1 MSKTKKKLFYSAIV
15 AAVILLA
22 FVAVMFMTAPNGAS
36 VVSEIADGQTPL
48 KMVDVNMTASEASV
62 LTEIKGP
69 GSVTD
74 SETVNSG
81 TLSGAKAI
89 STATELKS
97 ALKDGG
103 THYLTQ
109 NIQYDVSTEAS
120 SAAASG
126 TFTGTI
132 YGNGYTVTVNVGD
145 GKSFENNNTDGT
157 YGFLVKTLKGGTIR
171 DLNVVISSYAG
182 DSYSKFG
189 IKCDSTWSYTTQPE
203 RNRGTTSA
211 YKANIGGMVG
221 EVTNG
226 GVIHNCT
233 VTFNGNLALVNNG
246 ATPGKANAVIG
257 GSNCV
262 YYFGGVAGS
271 ADNSTIM
278 YTNVIYNGNVINAG
292 QLNEGGSN
300 MMIATG
306 GVAGRVNGSANMR
319 KIVVKGK
326 GIIASEGH
334 IYEETWA
341 GTPSSDFYS
350 GGLVGWVT
358 CNGTLN
364 INGVYLDLTHFS
376 SSSEGS
382 VWGGDAQMSVG
393 NSGAVKTYFYQA
405 AGASG
410 SRGDMQWYDCVGND
424 DSSMIISSEYAHM
437 MRASYGVG
445 AAQTGRSVTISNVY
459 VSPQMDSVIQ
469 KHHPYAVNYVQQG
482 TASGTSKNNAFWE
495 KYRWVYNVISTE
507 NGISGF
513 EFAPYS
519 NSGRISGSTLSA
531 KMDDQRVVYLKYQN
545 NSTSNFVYK
554 ITVGSDVYDVS
565 SQTVDNF
572 GSSGTLWIPVKYTG
586 FYNDSNGAGNESN
599 IVVSAG
605 KVPQEENNFSPR
617 IIYETE
623 TEYASYLY
631 MDFDMSKGYDGTD
644 RYADGYQGSGNNY
657 TYTYNGDMLYV
668 PAFAGYKTSYG
679 TGEKVIFTEDEL
691 NSMGLSS
698 THFSLSSSYTIKN
711 SGNTDYSLYNYLHW
725 SGAGNVGTYTMTYN
739 KDISEAKFIS
749 KDGNNYYCA
758 FMDSYPSKTVS
769 VVPREVS
776 LEWSAADF
784 VYDGTGKDVSTAFT
798 GLPSGTSLGN
808 NDRSNLGVTIS
819 YSADNENLLIQNK
832 PYHAGDYTAT
842 ATLTYGGTTENVY
855 TGNFTL
861 ANSSQ
866 PFTVSK
872 AQMTLNPST
881 VTSKYGDNHTEALA
895 TASVGVEGNWVGDDA
910 SYFDFVVKTVD
921 DTINFATVKGSYPT
935 TVEATLKENA
945 TAELLTD
952 YEFSVNQG
960 TLVINERPING
971 TLKING
977 GVYNGGE
984 YSAALTLGE
993 DVRVSSDSVFT
1004 LGYLLNGEETVTAVN
1019 AGEYVIR
1026 ITPEADKYAIGTIV
1040 IEGKDELYVDGET
1053 KLVVDQRSVDVTLS
1067 FDNGYVYDGA
1077 NKVTGYAVQEQDGDA
1092 GVLSGEDAG
1101 LTMYYNG
1108 ETQAVMPAV
1117 YTATA
1122 AFSNTNYKAGTVI
1135 GGTFTVEKAELA
1147 DIRIDSDT
1155 AVYDGTAKNV
1165 LYTLVGVAGEEN
1177 MESLVGTQT
1186 VTYNKSTSL
1195 PVNADVYSVEI
1206 TVAEGAAYKEK
1217 TVSATFTVEKADITF
1232 IPVTTMT
1239 YTGRNIEPSYSIEA
1253 PGMADASSLKNY
1265 VSEIHTNILNATAY
1279 DVTLEFAGTANYNA
1293 KSEKYTLT
1301 VQRADL
1307 VVEIAEGQTLV
1318 YNGKEQAPAYTVS
1331 ALVDGDAYGEVTA
1344 TVSGDNSTDGK
1355 AVNAGTYTFTVSVA
1369 ESTNYNAVEKS
1380 VTFTI
1385 DRYKLDLIG
1394 AAEQFVTVINENDA
1408 SVTTIAR
1415 YLESVDIALID
1426 DTGVYDNGSLSYVT
1440 KVNGSEATDIVF
1452 ESGKGVFT
1460 MEVSVKDLDT
1470 VNYAFDTV
1478 TITVNVLDAGITVTV
1493 NGAETTLT
1501 SVTFGDALTIEAK
1514 GTYGGNAAEDVQE
1527 TTWYAKGEG
1536 GNYDVALDAQPT
1548 DAGEYMAMFRY
1559 TFGADSNYV
1568 TRALYLTISPKAV
1581 TVTLDGSD
1589 VNITYGDEITEASF
1603 AGAKYTTDAGEM
1615 NLEIEYTTNAAQY
1628 SPIGSYTLGGSVVA
1642 VADGNVGNY
1651 TFTVVPSS
1659 VTVVRRT
1666 VYVKADD
1673 VSAVYGDE
1681 VILSGFR
1688 VYTDEGGATEWS
1700 GYAGAD
1706 QLKVNLSVQ
1715 SGILVVGNYEISV
1728 APISGGNP
1736 NYIVNATADKGVLTV
1751 EKRTISITVNDVN
1764 VTYGT
1769 AELPAVTGS
1778 ITGGSLV
1785 NGDTLGTITAV
1796 WNGEAALGT
1805 LDASEYVLTD
1815 YATLSATLNSA
1826 QEGTNYEITFETSTK
1841 LTVSPKNVTITFLGW
1856 QSADG
1861 MLGTGNNVTY
1871 NAKAWTPSATVD
1883 GIINDDVV
1891 EIAID
1896 DETEIKNAGTYS
1908 RKLSLSGTDAGNY
1921 VAEVYVATL
1930 EVLPYK
1936 TEISVGETEY
1946 VYTYGDAK
1954 TAISPSIRVLDG
1966 DVDDGSFVQKNYVG
1980 DNTGVTGTQV
1990 GWDEV
1995 WNAGSYTVA
2004 ISYAGGNYTADTVYI
2019 TVTVDKKMLDKVD
2032 AINGGDLGSSV
2043 YNASNVNITADMV
2056 ADLTSF
2062 AGLDDYITVVYKSGD
2077 SAVNVVRNAG
2087 VYTVDLVLMQND
2099 NYAINGGGE
2108 SLLNAPATYTVN
2120 KAQAVN
2126 LNFSLTYANK
2136 VYNGEDMSDY
2146 IRSVIAVSGINGEP
2160 VTGASLELSGS
2171 DGTILVPVNSDVYA
2185 VYVKASEMTNY
2196 ENMDAPVYVGEFTID
2211 KVYVAIDAIELPD
2224 ATYTY
2229 DSLEKALAGIGLQ
2242 QSAVL
2247 KKEIYEYSG
2256 SDGYLSATG
2265 AVSAGIYNVKM
2276 TVLFDKL
2283 NSRFGSDVS
2292 LETVVDEEAGE
2303 CYKLELNA
2311 TLTIDKAVPIV
2322 TVDKN
2327 TLATYFDGYDHAIE
2341 FGIAGVGNDSTMSAS
2356 YDASLGAGQE
2366 IVIDGLGTFTVRY
2379 YTDAGYSNLL
2389 TGEDGSAALPI
2400 TVLLSDGRTVPYYMQ
2415 ISFTSA
2421 NSNYG
2426 DAEYKNNGYDMA
2438 LYIMQSVVTLSFD
2451 SLSAPY
2457 GMLKNR
2463 SAANDYVN
2471 ANMKYSYTVNDEGSA
2486 SVNYDPEAMLV
2497 ITYNLNSFDVN
2508 TGTYDIS
2515 VEARAAKTEYA
2526 DSVTAV
2532 VRNAGSIKLNITA
2545 ADVSDEMKA
2554 AFTDVSDFY
2563 GNKTYTASDFG
2574 WQVKGIM
2581 DEDVAY
2587 TVSYNGATDFSI
2599 ANAGEY
2605 DLTVSVPE
2613 GNYKAWS
2620 GTVRLSI
2627 AKVGLDVVWTMNGQA
2642 PVEGAFTKT
2651 YDGAPADI
2659 SIEVLGADGVT
2670 ARAVYVNSE
2679 GAEIDDQYVVGTHTA
2694 KAVLSDDNYFVN
2706 EDCLTVTVVIEAIV
2720 LDEDT
2725 IRGWISD
2732 DSDVYGSVQGIDLTG
2747 LPEGFGATDVV
2758 YEKDGAT
2765 YDPVTIKSA
2774 TVGEYKATVT
2784 VSNGSSSG
2792 SASFVYTID
2801 KREVTFTVNVS
2812 VTAGK
2817 RPSASNATLV
2827 ADKSLASGDTA
2838 VVDSLTLSS
2847 DYKDDLALGVYDLKD
2862 YVSGVTVR
2870 FNKNADCYSY
2880 KVVLGDLTVSPD
2892 KAPVI
2897 TEMTANY
2904 NTITVRFEKA
2914 GLYAYKVGSRGTWVS
2929 MSSESDT
2936 LIVVG
2941 LDSEK
2946 AYTIY
2951 VAYAGF
2957 TDVNTSSGVKTT
2969 ADPGALSQM
2978 ITDILEDGL
2987 TLEEK
2992 EAYEDILAYYEKI
3005 AEEDRPEIQSQYDAL
3020 VAQFNA
3026 LGDTTD
3032 GGGNGV
3038 DALVIAVCAVCLVL
3052 IVASISGVIVA
3063 AVLRKRRD
3071 RQALE
3076 GDDFI

>member
-15 AAVILLA
+15 AVAVLLA
-22 FVAVMFMTAPNGAS
+22 FVAVVFMTSMTDQQNAS
-36 VVSEIADGQTPL
+36 VVAGTGENAD
-48 KMVDVNMTASEASV
+48 VV
-62 LTEIKGP
+62 
-69 GSVTD
+69 
-74 SETVNSG
+74 
-81 TLSGAKAI
+81 
-89 STATELKS
+89 STATVSPSNDSDYNAIGLKTEMTYPGSFSGMTQQGQSISSASQLDS
-97 ALKDGG
+97 ALKTSG
-103 THYLTQ
+103 TYYLTQ
-109 NIQYDVSTEAS
+109 NITYTAS
-120 SAAASG
+120 LGNTSAASSG
-126 TFTGTI
+126 TFSGVL
-132 YGNGYTVTVNVGD
+132 YGNGYTVTVNV
-145 GKSFENNNTDGT
+145 TDGSKYSWST
-157 YGFLVKTLKGGTIR
+157 DGSYGFLVKNLKGTIR
-171 DLNVVISSYAG
+171 DLNVVIAANQSNWT
-182 DSYSKFG
+182 KFG
-189 IKCDSTWSYTTQPE
+189 FNTSGS
-203 RNRGTTSA
+203 GTVSQVDGESA
-211 YKANIGGMVG
+211 YMQNIGGIAGNMTGGLIHNCSVKYTG
-221 EVTNG
+221 YLWLVTNG
-226 GVIHNCT
+226 AGPGA
-233 VTFNGNLALVNNG
+233 GNAWSGDNM
-246 ATPGKANAVIG
+246 ANI
-257 GSNCV
+257 
-262 YYFGGVAGS
+262 FGGVAGRAS
-271 ADNSTIM
+271 GGMIS
-278 YTNVIYNGNVINAG
+278 YTTVDFTGRVVNAG
-292 QLNEGGSN
+292 QQRGDGTNHL
-300 MMIATG
+300 MISTG
-306 GVAGRVNGSANMR
+306 GVVGQVGNGTVYMR
-319 KIVVKGK
+319 KITVQG
-326 GIIASEGH
+326 GGWIASEAH
-334 IYEETWA
+334 TYSR
-341 GTPSSDFYS
+341 GTFNYPYSDVLT
-350 GGLVGWVT
+350 GGIAGWVSSAA
-358 CNGTLN
+358 NANLQV
-364 INGVYLDLTHFS
+364 NGVYLNLTYFS
-376 SSSEGS
+376 QGADTGAYNGVTASN
-382 VWGGDAQMSVG
+382 G
-393 NSGAVKTYFYQA
+393 NGGAVKSYYASTGGINKNAFKSAADSIANDQA
-405 AGASG
+405 
-410 SRGDMQWYDCVGND
+410 GN
-424 DSSMIISSEYAHM
+424 ISSDAYASE
-437 MRASYGVG
+437 MRTSYGIG
-445 AAQTGRSVTISNVY
+445 AVHQSKTNSVSLNNVY
-459 VSPQMDSVIQ
+459 VSSATADIIQ
-469 KHHPYAVNYVQQG
+469 KHHPYAAHQIYYGRDTSNTYWNRWNWVYTVVDTSTLGNEFAFAPTTSVGNTVNHNTADILNLTNSQRGVYFKVSNQSESRFVYNIKQG
-482 TASGTSKNNAFWE
+482 TDSVNDLYQIYSKT
-495 KYRWVYNVISTE
+495 YN
-507 NGISGF
+507 
-513 EFAPYS
+513 
-519 NSGRISGSTLSA
+519 
-531 KMDDQRVVYLKYQN
+531 
-545 NSTSNFVYK
+545 
-554 ITVGSDVYDVS
+554 
-565 SQTVDNF
+565 NF
-572 GSSGTLWIPVKYTG
+572 GNGGTLWVPAMFAGYTG
-586 FYNDSNGAGNESN
+586 TVKSEVRGYNTLTDTNSSTVTTYKNT
-599 IVVSAG
+599 VSAEFG
-605 KVPQEENNFSPR
+605 
-617 IIYETE
+617 
-623 TEYASYLY
+623 SYLY

-657 TYTYNGDMLYV
+657 TYTYNGNMLYV

-679 TGEKVIFTEDEL
+679 TGEKVSFTEDEL
-691 NSMGLSS
+691 NSLLGGSNAFLL
-698 THFSLSSSYTIKN
+698 TSSYTISN
-711 SGNTDYSLYNYLHW
+711 PSESSYEIVSPYWFRWNGS
-725 SGAGNVGTYTMTYN
+725 GNVGSYS
-739 KDISEAKFIS
+739 ISVNLQNSSDSVFIT
-749 KDGNNYYCA
+749 KDGNNYYCSLKE
-758 FMDSYPSKTVS
+758 SYPSKSVTVE
-769 VVPREVS
+769 PCQIDIN
-776 LEWSAADF
+776 WGAADF
-784 VYDGTGKDVSTAFT
+784 VYDGTGKDLTATFR
-798 GLPSGTSLGN
+798 GLPAGNELGN
-808 NDRSNLGVTIS
+808 NDSSMLGVAVA
-819 YSADNENLLIQNK
+819 YSASNENLLVQNK
-832 PYHAGDYTAT
+832 PYHAGEYTAT
-842 ATLTYGGTTENVY
+842 ATLTYNGTTENQF

-861 ANSSQ
+861 ASSVY
-866 PFTVSK
+866 PFEVGK
-872 AQMTLNPST
+872 AQMSVQPENVVSLYGNDHAALLAGAKVT
-881 VTSKYGDNHTEALA
+881 VSGNWIGDDQSSFVFTVKTVNDTINWATTKGEYDTTVGVALA
-895 TASVGVEGNWVGDDA
+895 EGAVAELIND
-910 SYFDFVVKTVD
+910 YDFVVT
-921 DTINFATVKGSYPT
+921 
-935 TVEATLKENA
+935 
-945 TAELLTD
+945 
-952 YEFSVNQG
+952 QG
-960 TLVINERPING
+960 TLTVNERPING

-984 YSAALTLGE
+984 YSAALTLDE
-993 DVRVSSDSVFT
+993 DVRVGSDSVFT
-1004 LGYLLNGEETVTAVN
+1004 LDYLLNGEATEEAVN
-1019 AGEYVIR
+1019 AGGYVIR

-1092 GVLSGEDAG
+1092 GVMTGEDAG
-1101 LTMYYNG
+1101 LVMSYNG
-1108 ETQAVMPAV
+1108 ETEAILPAS

-1122 AFSNTNYKAGTVI
+1122 TFGNSNYKAGTI
-1135 GGTFTVEKAELA
+1135 NGGSFTVEKADLSA
-1147 DIRIDSDT
+1147 IDIVSDS
-1155 AVYDGTAKNV
+1155 AAYDGGEKSIG
-1165 LYTLVGVAGEEN
+1165 YDIVGVAGEEN
-1177 MESLVGTQT
+1177 ILSLVGQVT
-1186 VTYNKSTSL
+1186 VTYNSSTAL
-1195 PVNADVYSVEI
+1195 PVNAGKYEVEI
-1206 TVAEGAAYKEK
+1206 VVAEGAAYNAKS
-1217 TVSATFTVEKADITF
+1217 VSATFTVNKADITF
-1232 IPVTTMT
+1232 VPVTETT
-1239 YTGRNIEPSYSIEA
+1239 YTGKTIEPEYSISA
-1253 PGMADASSLKNY
+1253 PGMEDASSLKNY
-1265 VSEIHTNILNATAY
+1265 VTASHTEIKTATNYEI
-1279 DVTLEFAGTANYNA
+1279 TLSFAGTNNYN
-1293 KSEKYTLT
+1293 EKTQTYYLN
-1301 VQRADL
+1301 VGRADL
-1307 VVEIAEGQTLV
+1307 SIDLADGQTTV
-1318 YNGKEQAPAYTVS
+1318 YNGLEQQPVYGIN
-1331 ALVDGDAYGEVTA
+1331 ALVEGDSYGEVTL

-1355 AVNAGTYTFTVSVA
+1355 AINAGTYTFTVSVA

-1394 AAEQFVTVINENDA
+1394 ATEQFVTVINENDA

-1415 YLESVDIALID
+1415 YLGSVDIALID

-1440 KVNGSEATDIVF
+1440 KVNGSEAADIVF

-1470 VNYAFDTV
+1470 VNYQFDTV

-1501 SVTFGDALTIEAK
+1501 SVTFGETLTVEAK
-1514 GTYGGNAAEDVQE
+1514 GSYGGGEQEDVQE
-1527 TTWYAKGEG
+1527 TTWYAKGED

-1581 TVTLDGSD
+1581 TVTLDGSG

-1615 NLEIEYTTNAAQY
+1615 SLTLEYTTNAAQY
-1628 SPIGSYTLGGSVVA
+1628 SPIGSYYTLGGTVVA

-1736 NYIVNATADKGVLTV
+1736 NYIVNATVDKGVLTV
-1751 EKRTISITVNDVN
+1751 EKRAISITVSDVN

-1921 VAEVYVATL
+1921 VAEDCVAKL

-1936 TEISVGETEY
+1936 TEITVDQTVYE
-1946 VYTYGDAK
+1946 YTYGDAK
-1954 TAISPSIRVLDG
+1954 TAISPSIIVLDG

-1990 GWDEV
+1990 GWDDV

-2077 SAVNVVRNAG
+2077 SVVNVVRNAG

-2099 NYAINGGGE
+2099 NYAINGDGD

-2120 KAQAVN
+2120 KAQAEE

-2229 DSLEKALAGIGLQ
+2229 DSLEKALAGIGIQ
-2242 QSAVL
+2242 QSAAL
-2247 KKEIYEYSG
+2247 KKVIYEYSG

-2265 AVSAGIYNVKM
+2265 AVGAGIYNVKM

-2303 CYKLELNA
+2303 CCKLELNA
-2311 TLTIDKAVPIV
+2311 TLTIDKAVPTV

-2341 FGIAGVGNDSTMSAS
+2341 FGIAGVGSDSAMSAS
-2356 YDASLGAGQE
+2356 YDASAGAGQE
-2366 IVIDGLGTFTVRY
+2366 IFIDGLGTFTVRY

-2400 TVLLSDGRTVPYYMQ
+2400 TVLLSDGKTVPYYMQ

-2426 DAEYKNNGYDMA
+2426 DAEYKNSGYDMA

-2508 TGTYDIS
+2508 KGTYDIS

-2838 VVDSLTLSS
+2838 VVDSMTFSS

-2897 TEMTANY
+2897 TETTANY

-2992 EAYEDILAYYEKI
+2992 EAYENILAYYEKI

>member
-15 AAVILLA
+15 AVAVLLA
-22 FVAVMFMTAPNGAS
+22 FVAVVFMTSMTDRQNAS
-36 VVSEIADGQTPL
+36 VVAGTGENAD
-48 KMVDVNMTASEASV
+48 VV
-62 LTEIKGP
+62 
-69 GSVTD
+69 
-74 SETVNSG
+74 
-81 TLSGAKAI
+81 
-89 STATELKS
+89 STATVSPSNDSDYNAIGLKTEMTYPGSFSGMTQQGQSISSASQLDS
-97 ALKDGG
+97 ALKTSG
-103 THYLTQ
+103 TYYLTQ
-109 NIQYDVSTEAS
+109 NITYTAS
-120 SAAASG
+120 LGNTSAASSG
-126 TFTGTI
+126 TFSGVL
-132 YGNGYTVTVNVGD
+132 YGNGYTVTVNV
-145 GKSFENNNTDGT
+145 TDGSKYSWST
-157 YGFLVKTLKGGTIR
+157 DGSYGFLVKNLKGTIR
-171 DLNVVISSYAG
+171 DLNVVIAANQSNWT
-182 DSYSKFG
+182 KFG
-189 IKCDSTWSYTTQPE
+189 FNTSGS
-203 RNRGTTSA
+203 GTVSQVDGESA
-211 YKANIGGMVG
+211 YMQNIGGIAGNMTGGLIHNCSVKYTG
-221 EVTNG
+221 YLWLVTNG
-226 GVIHNCT
+226 AGPGA
-233 VTFNGNLALVNNG
+233 GNAWSGDNM
-246 ATPGKANAVIG
+246 ANI
-257 GSNCV
+257 
-262 YYFGGVAGS
+262 FGGVAGRAS
-271 ADNSTIM
+271 GGIIS
-278 YTNVIYNGNVINAG
+278 YTTVDFTGRVVNAG
-292 QLNEGGSN
+292 QQRGDGTNHL
-300 MMIATG
+300 MISTG
-306 GVAGRVNGSANMR
+306 GVVGQVGNGTVYMR
-319 KIVVKGK
+319 KITVQG
-326 GIIASEGH
+326 GGWIASEAH
-334 IYEETWA
+334 TYSR
-341 GTPSSDFYS
+341 GTFNYPYSDVLT
-350 GGLVGWVT
+350 GGIAGWVSSAA
-358 CNGTLN
+358 NANLQV
-364 INGVYLDLTHFS
+364 NGVYLNLTYFS
-376 SSSEGS
+376 QGADTGAYNGVTASN
-382 VWGGDAQMSVG
+382 G
-393 NSGAVKTYFYQA
+393 NGGAVKSYYASTGGINKNAFKSAADSIVNDQA
-405 AGASG
+405 
-410 SRGDMQWYDCVGND
+410 GN
-424 DSSMIISSEYAHM
+424 ISSDAYASE
-437 MRASYGVG
+437 MRTSYGIG
-445 AAQTGRSVTISNVY
+445 AVHQSKTNSVSLNNVY
-459 VSPQMDSVIQ
+459 VSSATADIIQ
-469 KHHPYAVNYVQQG
+469 KHHPYAAHQIYYGRDTSNTYWNRWNWVYTVVDTSTLGNEFAFAPTTSVGNTVNHNTADILNLTNSQRGVYFKVSNQSESRFVYNIKQG
-482 TASGTSKNNAFWE
+482 TDSVNDLYQIYSKT
-495 KYRWVYNVISTE
+495 YN
-507 NGISGF
+507 
-513 EFAPYS
+513 
-519 NSGRISGSTLSA
+519 
-531 KMDDQRVVYLKYQN
+531 
-545 NSTSNFVYK
+545 
-554 ITVGSDVYDVS
+554 
-565 SQTVDNF
+565 NF
-572 GSSGTLWIPVKYTG
+572 GNGGTLWVPAMFAGYTG
-586 FYNDSNGAGNESN
+586 TVKSEVRGYNTLTDTNSSTVTTYKNT
-599 IVVSAG
+599 VSAEFG
-605 KVPQEENNFSPR
+605 
-617 IIYETE
+617 
-623 TEYASYLY
+623 SYLY

-657 TYTYNGDMLYV
+657 TYTYNGNMLYV
-668 PAFAGYKTSYG
+668 PSFAGYTSANG
-679 TGEKVIFTEDEL
+679 TGTKVNLTEQEL
-691 NSMGLSS
+691 NSLLGGSNAFLL
-698 THFSLSSSYTIKN
+698 TSSYTISN
-711 SGNTDYSLYNYLHW
+711 PSESSYEIVSPYWFRWNGS
-725 SGAGNVGTYTMTYN
+725 GNVGSYS
-739 KDISEAKFIS
+739 ISVNLQNSSDSVFIT
-749 KDGNNYYCA
+749 KDGNNYYCSLKE
-758 FMDSYPSKTVS
+758 SYPSKSVTVE
-769 VVPREVS
+769 PCQIDIN
-776 LEWSAADF
+776 WSAADF
-784 VYDGTGKDVSTAFT
+784 VYDGTGKDLTATFR
-798 GLPSGTSLGN
+798 GLPAGNELGN
-808 NDRSNLGVTIS
+808 NDSSMLGVAVA
-819 YSADNENLLIQNK
+819 YSASNENLLVQNK
-832 PYHAGDYTAT
+832 PYHAGEYTAT
-842 ATLTYGGTTENVY
+842 ATLTYNGTTENQF

-861 ANSSQ
+861 ASSVY
-866 PFTVSK
+866 PFEVGK
-872 AQMTLNPST
+872 AQMSVQPENVVSLYGNDHAALLAGAKVT
-881 VTSKYGDNHTEALA
+881 VS
-895 TASVGVEGNWVGDDA
+895 GNWVGDDQSSFVFTVKTVNDTINWA
-910 SYFDFVVKTVD
+910 TTKGEYDTTVGVALAEGAVAELINDYDFVVT
-921 DTINFATVKGSYPT
+921 
-935 TVEATLKENA
+935 
-945 TAELLTD
+945 
-952 YEFSVNQG
+952 QG
-960 TLVINERPING
+960 TLTINERPING

-984 YSAALTLGE
+984 YSAALTLDE
-993 DVRVSSDSVFT
+993 DVRVGSDSVFT
-1004 LGYLLNGEETVTAVN
+1004 LDYLLNGEETFTAVN

-1092 GVLSGEDAG
+1092 GVMTGEDAG
-1101 LTMYYNG
+1101 LVMSYNG
-1108 ETQAVMPAV
+1108 ETEAILPAS

-1122 AFSNTNYKAGTVI
+1122 TFGNSNYKAGTI
-1135 GGTFTVEKAELA
+1135 NGGSFTVEKADLSA
-1147 DIRIDSDT
+1147 IDIVSDS
-1155 AVYDGTAKNV
+1155 AVYDGGEKSIG
-1165 LYTLVGVAGEEN
+1165 YDIVGVAGEEN
-1177 MESLVGTQT
+1177 ILSLVGQVT
-1186 VTYNKSTSL
+1186 VTYNSSTAL

-1206 TVAEGAAYKEK
+1206 TVAEGAAYNAKS
-1217 TVSATFTVEKADITF
+1217 VSATFTVNKADITF
-1232 IPVTTMT
+1232 VPVTETT
-1239 YTGRNIEPSYSIEA
+1239 YTGKTIEPKYSISA
-1253 PGMADASSLKNY
+1253 PGMEDASSLKNY
-1265 VSEIHTNILNATAY
+1265 VTASHTEIKTATNYEI
-1279 DVTLEFAGTANYNA
+1279 TLSFAGTNNYN
-1293 KSEKYTLT
+1293 EKTQTYYLN
-1301 VQRADL
+1301 VGRADL
-1307 VVEIAEGQTLV
+1307 SIDLDDGQTTV
-1318 YNGKEQAPAYTVS
+1318 YNGLEQQPVYGIN
-1331 ALVDGDAYGEVTA
+1331 ALVEGDSYGEVTL

-1355 AVNAGTYTFTVSVA
+1355 AINAGTYTFTVSVA

-1394 AAEQFVTVINENDA
+1394 ATEQFVTVINENDA
-1408 SVTTIAR
+1408 PVTTIAR
-1415 YLESVDIALID
+1415 YLGSVDIALID
-1426 DTGVYDNGSLSYVT
+1426 DTGEYGYDSLSYVT

-1460 MEVSVKDLDT
+1460 MVVSVKDLDT
-1470 VNYAFDTV
+1470 VNYEFDTV

-1501 SVTFGDALTIEAK
+1501 SVTFGETLTVEAK
-1514 GTYGGNAAEDVQE
+1514 GSYGGGEQENVQE
-1527 TTWYAKGEG
+1527 TTWYAKGED
-1536 GNYDVALDAQPT
+1536 GNYDVALGAQPT

-1581 TVTLDGSD
+1581 TVTLDGSG

-1615 NLEIEYTTNAAQY
+1615 RLTLEYTTNAAQY
-1628 SPIGSYTLGGSVVA
+1628 SPIGSYTLSGSVVA
-1642 VADGNVGNY
+1642 VADGSVGNY

-1673 VSAVYGDE
+1673 VSAVYGNE

-1751 EKRTISITVNDVN
+1751 EKRAISITVSDVN

-1769 AELPAVTGS
+1769 AELPKVTGS

-1785 NGDTLGTITAV
+1785 NGDTLGTISAE
-1796 WNGEAALGT
+1796 WNGEATLGT

-1841 LTVSPKNVTITFLGW
+1841 LTVSPKNVTITFVGW

-1861 MLGTGNNVTY
+1861 MVSVDNAATY
-1871 NAKAWTPSATVD
+1871 NAGAWSPSATVD
-1883 GIINDDVV
+1883 GIVNDDVV

-1896 DETEIKNAGTYS
+1896 DGTEIKNAGTYT
-1908 RKLSLSGTDAGNY
+1908 RKLSLSGADAGNY

-2062 AGLDDYITVVYKSGD
+2062 AGLDDYIAVVYKSGD
-2077 SAVNVVRNAG
+2077 SVVNVVRNAG
-2087 VYTVDLVLMQND
+2087 DYTVDLVLMQND
-2099 NYAINGGGE
+2099 NYAIKGDGD
-2108 SLLNAPATYTVN
+2108 SLLNAPATYTVK
-2120 KAQAVN
+2120 KAQAEN

-2160 VTGASLELSGS
+2160 VTGTSLELSGS
-2171 DGTILVPVNSDVYA
+2171 DGTILDPVNSDVYA

-2229 DSLEKALAGIGLQ
+2229 DSLEKTLAGIGIQ

-2303 CYKLELNA
+2303 CCKLELNA
-2311 TLTIDKAVPIV
+2311 TLTIDKAVPTV

-2341 FGIAGVGNDSTMSAS
+2341 FGIAGVGSDSAISAS
-2356 YDASLGAGQE
+2356 YDASAGAGQE

-2400 TVLLSDGRTVPYYMQ
+2400 TVLLSDGKTVPYYMQ

-2426 DAEYKNNGYDMA
+2426 DAEYKNSGYDMA

-2545 ADVSDEMKA
+2545 ADVTDEMKA

-2765 YDPVTIKSA
+2765 YDSVTIKSA
-2774 TVGEYKATVT
+2774 MVGEYKATVT

-2957 TDVNTSSGVKTT
+2957 TDVNTSSSVKTT

>member
-15 AAVILLA
+15 AAVVLLA
-22 FVAVMFMTAPNGAS
+22 FFAAGFMSAYDGTPVVAGTGEGHS
-36 VVSEIADGQTPL
+36 G
-48 KMVDVNMTASEASV
+48 V
-62 LTEIKGP
+62 LTKEVTTSDTDYSALNVLSDIKAP
-69 GSVTD
+69 GSI
-74 SETVNSG
+74 NSG
-81 TLSGAKAI
+81 DIITNNVVPGATPITDASG
-89 STATELKS
+89 LDS
-97 ALKDGG
+97 ALKTNGNY
-103 THYLTQ
+103 YLVQDISFSAFTG
-109 NIQYDVSTEAS
+109 DT
-120 SAAASG
+120 SAATNG
-126 TFTGTI
+126 TFGGVL
-132 YGNGYTVTVNVGD
+132 YGNGHTITINVPASA
-145 GKSFENNNTDGT
+145 KYSFQNGDGT
-157 YGFLVKTLKGGTIR
+157 YGFLVKYLTGTIR
-171 DLNVVISSYAG
+171 DVNVVINAASGGSLFGFNTGNAG
-182 DSYSKFG
+182 RS
-189 IKCDSTWSYTTQPE
+189 TQPDGE
-203 RNRGTTSA
+203 SA
-211 YKANIGGMVG
+211 YMARIGGIA
-221 EVTNG
+221 G
-226 GVIHNCT
+226 GMSTGLIHNCT
-233 VTFNGNLALVNNG
+233 VTYTGTLRLQN
-246 ATPGKANAVIG
+246 NAVAVGDEKNAWG
-257 GSNCV
+257 GDNMANI
-262 YYFGGVAGS
+262 FGGVTAF
-271 ADNSTIM
+271 
-278 YTNVIYNGNVINAG
+278 
-292 QLNEGGSN
+292 
-300 MMIATG
+300 ATG
-306 GVAGRVNGSANMR
+306 GVISYTNVTYNGSLINVGQQNSSGSNRLMINTGGFVGQIGNGTVYLR
-319 KIVVKGK
+319 KVSLLGS
-326 GIIASEGH
+326 GTLESEAH
-334 IYEETWA
+334 TYSSKNWA
-341 GTPSSDFYS
+341 GVVQKNGYATVLT
-350 GGLVGWVT
+350 GGLVGWVSSAQ
-358 CNGTLN
+358 NAGFEA
-364 INGVYLDLTHFS
+364 NGVFINLTKS
-376 SSSEGS
+376 G
-382 VWGGDAQMSVG
+382 
-393 NSGAVKTYFYQA
+393 GAVKSNYLSTGGVANWACSTATDSIDHDYGDKNTSSYTNA
-405 AGASG
+405 SEMRDSYGIGAMYKG
-410 SRGDMQWYDCVGND
+410 KTVVLNNVYMT
-424 DSSMIISSEYAHM
+424 SSM
-437 MRASYGVG
+437 
-445 AAQTGRSVTISNVY
+445 AQTIKN
-459 VSPQMDSVIQ
+459 
-469 KHHPYAVNYVQQG
+469 HHPFAIHEIAGINE
-482 TASGTSKNNAFWE
+482 AKNSWI
-495 KYRWVYNVISTE
+495 RWNWTYTLVD
-507 NGISGF
+507 
-513 EFAPYS
+513 A
-519 NSGRISGSTLSA
+519 STLGNEFIFARNTAMDGAYSYSSSTANDANAVRGVYYRVSNQSA
-531 KMDDQRVVYLKYQN
+531 
-545 NSTSNFVYK
+545 SNFVYQIK
-554 ITVGSDVYDVS
+554 QGSDSAYDLYS
-565 SQTVDNF
+565 IYTKTYNNF
-572 GSSGTLWIPVKYTG
+572 GTNGTVYVPAMYTG
-586 FYNDSNGAGNESN
+586 YVSTNDPDIGKTTNKINTSTFTSSNPTGNDATTYN
-599 IVVSAG
+599 VSA
-605 KVPQEENNFSPR
+605 
-617 IIYETE
+617 IYG
-623 TEYASYLY
+623 SYLY

-644 RYADGYQGSGNNY
+644 RYADGYQGSGDSY
-657 TYTYNGDMLYV
+657 TYTYNGNMLYV

-679 TGEKVIFTEDEL
+679 TGEKVSFTEDEL
-691 NSMGLSS
+691 NSMELSS
-698 THFSLSSSYTIKN
+698 THFSLSSSYTIEN

-784 VYDGTGKDVSTAFT
+784 VYDGTGKDLTATFR
-798 GLPSGTSLGN
+798 GLPAGNELGN
-808 NDRSNLGVTIS
+808 NDSSMLGVAVA
-819 YSADNENLLIQNK
+819 YSASNENLLVQNK
-832 PYHAGDYTAT
+832 PYHAGEYTAT
-842 ATLTYGGTTENVY
+842 ATLTYNGTTENVY

-861 ANSSQ
+861 ASSANT
-866 PFTVSK
+866 FTVGK
-872 AQMTLNPST
+872 AQMNVQPENVVSLYGNDHAALLAGAKVT
-881 VTSKYGDNHTEALA
+881 VSGNWIGDDQSSFVFTVKTVNDTINWATTKGEYDTTVGVALA
-895 TASVGVEGNWVGDDA
+895 EGAVAELIND
-910 SYFDFVVKTVD
+910 YDFVVT
-921 DTINFATVKGSYPT
+921 
-935 TVEATLKENA
+935 
-945 TAELLTD
+945 
-952 YEFSVNQG
+952 QG
-960 TLVINERPING
+960 TLTINERPING

-984 YSAALTLGE
+984 YSAALTLDE
-993 DVRVSSDSVFT
+993 DVRVGSDSVFT
-1004 LGYLLNGEETVTAVN
+1004 LDYLLNGEETVTAVN

-1101 LTMYYNG
+1101 LVMSYNG
-1108 ETQAVMPAV
+1108 ETEAILPAS

-1122 AFSNTNYKAGTVI
+1122 TFGNSNYKAGTI
-1135 GGTFTVEKAELA
+1135 NGGSFTVEKANLSA
-1147 DIRIDSDT
+1147 INIVSDS
-1155 AVYDGTAKNV
+1155 AVYDGGEKSID
-1165 LYTLVGVAGEEN
+1165 YDIVGVAGEEN
-1177 MESLVGTQT
+1177 ILSLVGQVT
-1186 VTYNKSTSL
+1186 VTYNSSTAL
-1195 PVNADVYSVEI
+1195 PVNAGKYEVEI
-1206 TVAEGAAYKEK
+1206 VVAEGAAYNAKS
-1217 TVSATFTVEKADITF
+1217 VSATFTVNKADITF
-1232 IPVTTMT
+1232 VPVTETT
-1239 YTGRNIEPSYSIEA
+1239 YTGKTIEPGYSISA
-1253 PGMADASSLKNY
+1253 PGMEDASSLKNY
-1265 VSEIHTNILNATAY
+1265 VTASHTEIKTATNYEI
-1279 DVTLEFAGTANYNA
+1279 TLSFAGTNNYN
-1293 KSEKYTLT
+1293 EKTQTYYLN
-1301 VQRADL
+1301 VGRADL
-1307 VVEIAEGQTLV
+1307 SIDLADGQATV
-1318 YNGKEQAPAYTVS
+1318 YNGLEQQPVYGIN
-1331 ALVDGDAYGEVTA
+1331 ALVEGDSYGEVTL
-1344 TVSGDNSTDGK
+1344 TVSGDNATDGK
-1355 AVNAGTYTFTVSVA
+1355 AINAGTYTFTVSVA

-1394 AAEQFVTVINENDA
+1394 ATEQFVTVINENDA

-1415 YLESVDIALID
+1415 YLGSVDITLID

-1440 KVNGSEATDIVF
+1440 KVNGSEAADIVF
-1452 ESGKGVFT
+1452 ESGKGIFT

-1470 VNYAFDTV
+1470 VNYQFDTV

-1493 NGAETTLT
+1493 NGSETTLT
-1501 SVTFGDALTIEAK
+1501 SVTFGETLTVEAK
-1514 GTYGGNAAEDVQE
+1514 GSYGGNAEEAVQK
-1527 TTWYAKGEG
+1527 TTWYAKGESG
-1536 GNYDVALDAQPT
+1536 DYDVELGAQPT

-1559 TFGADSNYV
+1559 TFNTDNYV

-1589 VNITYGDEITEASF
+1589 VKITYGDEITEASF
-1603 AGAKYTTDAGEM
+1603 AGAKYTTNAGGM
-1615 NLEIEYTTNAAQY
+1615 SLTLEYTTNAAQY
-1628 SPIGSYTLGGSVVA
+1628 SPIGRYTLGGSVVA

-1651 TFTVVPSS
+1651 TFTVVPST

-1673 VSAVYGDE
+1673 VSAIYGDE

-1751 EKRTISITVNDVN
+1751 EKRAISITVSDVN

-1769 AELPAVTGS
+1769 AELHAVTGS

-1785 NGDTLGTITAV
+1785 NGDTLGTISAV

-1841 LTVSPKNVTITFLGW
+1841 LTVSPKNVTITFVGW

-1861 MLGTGNNVTY
+1861 MVSVDNAATY
-1871 NAKAWTPSATVD
+1871 NAGAWSPSATVD
-1883 GIINDDVV
+1883 GIVNDDVV

-1908 RKLSLSGTDAGNY
+1908 RKLSLSGADAGNY

-2019 TVTVDKKMLDKVD
+2019 TVTVDKKMLDKVG
-2032 AINGGDLGSSV
+2032 AINGGDLGFSV

-2062 AGLDDYITVVYKSGD
+2062 AGLDDYIAVVYKSGD
-2077 SAVNVVRNAG
+2077 SVVNVVRNAG
-2087 VYTVDLVLMQND
+2087 VYTVDLVLKQND
-2099 NYAINGGGE
+2099 NYAINGDGE

-2120 KAQAVN
+2120 KAQAEE

-2229 DSLEKALAGIGLQ
+2229 DSLEKTLAGIGIQ

-2247 KKEIYEYSG
+2247 KKVIYEYSG

-2311 TLTIDKAVPIV
+2311 TLTIDKAVPTV

-2341 FGIAGVGNDSTMSAS
+2341 FGIAGVGNDSAMSAS

-2400 TVLLSDGRTVPYYMQ
+2400 TVLLSDGKTVPYYMQ

-2426 DAEYKNNGYDMA
+2426 DAEYKNSGYDMA

-2847 DYKDDLALGVYDLKD
+2847 DYKDDLAQGVYDLKD

-2897 TEMTANY
+2897 TEITANY

-2992 EAYEDILAYYEKI
+2992 EAYENILAYYEKI

>member
-1 MSKTKKKLFYSAIV
+1 MSKTKKKLFYSAIA

-22 FVAVMFMTAPNGAS
+22 FVAVTFMTSMIDDAPVIAESGEGADA
-36 VVSEIADGQTPL
+36 VSTKTVDPSNDSDYNAIGL
-48 KMVDVNMTASEASV
+48 KTEMTY
-62 LTEIKGP
+62 P
-69 GSVTD
+69 GSF
-74 SETVNSG
+74 SG
-81 TLSGAKAI
+81 MTQQGQSI
-89 STATELKS
+89 SSASQLDS
-97 ALKDGG
+97 ALKTSG
-103 THYLTQ
+103 TYYLTQ
-109 NIQYDVSTEAS
+109 NITYTAS
-120 SAAASG
+120 LGNTSAASSG
-126 TFTGTI
+126 TFSGVL
-132 YGNGYTVTVNVGD
+132 YGNGYTVTVNV
-145 GKSFENNNTDGT
+145 TDGSKYSWST
-157 YGFLVKTLKGGTIR
+157 DGSYGFLVKNLKGTIR
-171 DLNVVISSYAG
+171 DLNVVIAANQSNWT
-182 DSYSKFG
+182 KFG
-189 IKCDSTWSYTTQPE
+189 FNTSGS
-203 RNRGTTSA
+203 GTVSQVDGESA
-211 YKANIGGMVG
+211 YMQNIGGIAGNMTGGLIHNCSVKYTG
-221 EVTNG
+221 YLWLVTNG
-226 GVIHNCT
+226 AGPGA
-233 VTFNGNLALVNNG
+233 GNAWSGDNM
-246 ATPGKANAVIG
+246 ANI
-257 GSNCV
+257 
-262 YYFGGVAGS
+262 FGGVAGRAS
-271 ADNSTIM
+271 GGIIS
-278 YTNVIYNGNVINAG
+278 YTTVDFTGRVVNAG
-292 QLNEGGSN
+292 QQRGDGTNHL
-300 MMIATG
+300 MISTG
-306 GVAGRVNGSANMR
+306 GVVGQVGNGTVYMR
-319 KIVVKGK
+319 KITVQG
-326 GIIASEGH
+326 GGWIASEAH
-334 IYEETWA
+334 TYSR
-341 GTPSSDFYS
+341 GTFNYPYSDVLT
-350 GGLVGWVT
+350 GGIAGWVSSAA
-358 CNGTLN
+358 NANLQV
-364 INGVYLDLTHFS
+364 NGVYLNLTYFS
-376 SSSEGS
+376 QGADTGAYNGVTASN
-382 VWGGDAQMSVG
+382 G
-393 NSGAVKTYFYQA
+393 NGGAVKSYYASTGGINKNAFKSAADSIANDQA
-405 AGASG
+405 
-410 SRGDMQWYDCVGND
+410 GN
-424 DSSMIISSEYAHM
+424 ISSDAYASE
-437 MRASYGVG
+437 MRTSYGIG
-445 AAQTGRSVTISNVY
+445 AVHQSKTNSVSLNNVY
-459 VSPQMDSVIQ
+459 VSSATADIIQ
-469 KHHPYAVNYVQQG
+469 KHHPYAAHQIYYGRDTSNTYWNRWNWVYTVVDTSTLGNEFAFAPTTSVGNTVNHNTADILNLTNSQRGIYFKVSNQSASRFVYNIKQG
-482 TASGTSKNNAFWE
+482 TDSVNDLYQIYSKT
-495 KYRWVYNVISTE
+495 YN
-507 NGISGF
+507 
-513 EFAPYS
+513 
-519 NSGRISGSTLSA
+519 
-531 KMDDQRVVYLKYQN
+531 
-545 NSTSNFVYK
+545 
-554 ITVGSDVYDVS
+554 
-565 SQTVDNF
+565 NF
-572 GSSGTLWIPVKYTG
+572 GNGGTLWVPAMFAGYTG
-586 FYNDSNGAGNESN
+586 TVKSEVRGYNTLTDTNSSTVTTYKNT
-599 IVVSAG
+599 VSAEFG
-605 KVPQEENNFSPR
+605 
-617 IIYETE
+617 
-623 TEYASYLY
+623 SYLY

-657 TYTYNGDMLYV
+657 TYTYNGNMLYV

-679 TGEKVIFTEDEL
+679 TGEKVSFTEDEL
-691 NSMGLSS
+691 NSMELSS
-698 THFSLSSSYTIKN
+698 THFSLSSSYTIEN

-739 KDISEAKFIS
+739 KDVSEAKFIS

-784 VYDGTGKDVSTAFT
+784 VYDGTGKDLTATFR
-798 GLPSGTSLGN
+798 GLPAGNELGN
-808 NDRSNLGVTIS
+808 NDSSMLGVAVA
-819 YSADNENLLIQNK
+819 YSASNENLLVQNK
-832 PYHAGDYTAT
+832 PYHAGEYTAT
-842 ATLTYGGTTENVY
+842 ATLTYNGTTENQL

-861 ANSSQ
+861 ASSVYS
-866 PFTVSK
+866 FEVGK
-872 AQMTLNPST
+872 AQMSVQPENVVSLYGNDHAALLAGAKVT
-881 VTSKYGDNHTEALA
+881 VSGNWIGDDQSSFVFTAKTVNDTINWATTKGEYDTTVGVALA
-895 TASVGVEGNWVGDDA
+895 EGAVAELIND
-910 SYFDFVVKTVD
+910 YDFVVT
-921 DTINFATVKGSYPT
+921 
-935 TVEATLKENA
+935 
-945 TAELLTD
+945 
-952 YEFSVNQG
+952 QG
-960 TLVINERPING
+960 TLTVNERPING

-977 GVYNGGE
+977 GVYNGTN
-984 YSAALTLGE
+984 YNAVLTIDESVKVGT
-993 DVRVSSDSVFT
+993 DSVYT
-1004 LGYLLNGEETVTAVN
+1004 LDYVLNGEATEEAVN

-1026 ITPEADKYAIGTIV
+1026 ITPEADKYAIGTIL

-1092 GVLSGEDAG
+1092 GVMTGEDAG
-1101 LTMYYNG
+1101 LVMSYNG
-1108 ETQAVMPAV
+1108 ETEAILPAS

-1122 AFSNTNYKAGTVI
+1122 TFGNSNYKAGAI
-1135 GGTFTVEKAELA
+1135 NGGSFTVEKADLSA
-1147 DIRIDSDT
+1147 IDIVSDS
-1155 AVYDGTAKNV
+1155 AVYDGGEKSIG
-1165 LYTLVGVAGEEN
+1165 YDIVGVAREEN
-1177 MESLVGTQT
+1177 ILSLVGQVT
-1186 VTYNKSTSL
+1186 VTYNSSTAL
-1195 PVNADVYSVEI
+1195 PVNAGKYEVEI
-1206 TVAEGAAYKEK
+1206 VVAEGAAYNAKS
-1217 TVSATFTVEKADITF
+1217 VSATFTVNKADITF
-1232 IPVTTMT
+1232 VPVTETT
-1239 YTGRNIEPSYSIEA
+1239 YTGKTIEPEYSISA
-1253 PGMADASSLKNY
+1253 PGMEDASSLKNY
-1265 VSEIHTNILNATAY
+1265 VTASHTEIKTATNYEI
-1279 DVTLEFAGTANYNA
+1279 TLSFAGTNNYN
-1293 KSEKYTLT
+1293 EKTQTYYLN
-1301 VQRADL
+1301 VGRADL
-1307 VVEIAEGQTLV
+1307 SIDLADGQATV
-1318 YNGKEQAPAYTVS
+1318 YNGLEQQPVYGIN
-1331 ALVDGDAYGEVTA
+1331 ALVEGDSYGEVTL
-1344 TVSGDNSTDGK
+1344 TVSGDNATDGK
-1355 AVNAGTYTFTVSVA
+1355 AINAGTYTFTVSVA

-1394 AAEQFVTVINENDA
+1394 ATEQFVTVINENDA
-1408 SVTTIAR
+1408 PVTTIAR
-1415 YLESVDIALID
+1415 YLGSVDIALID

-1440 KVNGSEATDIVF
+1440 KVNGSEAADIVF

-1470 VNYAFDTV
+1470 VNYQFDTV

-1501 SVTFGDALTIEAK
+1501 SVTFGETLTVEAK
-1514 GTYGGNAAEDVQE
+1514 GSYGGGEQEDVQE
-1527 TTWYAKGEG
+1527 TTWYAKGEE

-1548 DAGEYMAMFRY
+1548 EAGEYMAMFRY

-1581 TVTLDGSD
+1581 TVTLDRSG
-1589 VNITYGDEITEASF
+1589 VNITYGDEINEASF

-1615 NLEIEYTTNAAQY
+1615 SLTLEYTTNAAQY

-1673 VSAVYGDE
+1673 VSAIYGDE

-1736 NYIVNATADKGVLTV
+1736 NYIVNATVDKGVLTV
-1751 EKRTISITVNDVN
+1751 EKRAISITVSDVN

-1815 YATLSATLNSA
+1815 YANLSATLNSA

-1841 LTVSPKNVTITFLGW
+1841 LTVSPKNVTITFDGW
-1856 QSADG
+1856 RSADG
-1861 MLGTGNNVTY
+1861 TVCEDNAVTY
-1871 NAKAWTPSATVD
+1871 NAGAWSPSATVD
-1883 GIINDDVV
+1883 GIINGDVV

-1921 VAEVYVATL
+1921 VAEDCVAKL

-2062 AGLDDYITVVYKSGD
+2062 AGLDDYIAVVYKSGD
-2077 SAVNVVRNAG
+2077 SVVNVVRNAG
-2087 VYTVDLVLMQND
+2087 DYTVDLVLMQND
-2099 NYAINGGGE
+2099 NYAINGEGE

-2229 DSLEKALAGIGLQ
+2229 DSIEKALAGIGLQ

-2311 TLTIDKAVPIV
+2311 TLTIDKAVPTV

-2341 FGIAGVGNDSTMSAS
+2341 FGIAGVGSDSAMSAS

-2366 IVIDGLGTFTVRY
+2366 IDIDGLGTFTVRY

-2400 TVLLSDGRTVPYYMQ
+2400 TVLLSDGRPVPYYMQ

-2497 ITYNLNSFDVN
+2497 ITYNLNFFDVN

-2897 TEMTANY
+2897 KEMTANY

-2969 ADPGALSQM
+2969 ADPGVLSQM

-2992 EAYEDILAYYEKI
+2992 EAYETILAYYEKI
-3005 AEEDRPEIQSQYDAL
+3005 AEEDRPEIQSEYDAL

>member
-15 AAVILLA
+15 AVAVLLA
-22 FVAVMFMTAPNGAS
+22 FVAVVFMTSMTDQQNAS
-36 VVSEIADGQTPL
+36 VVAGTGENAD
-48 KMVDVNMTASEASV
+48 VV
-62 LTEIKGP
+62 
-69 GSVTD
+69 
-74 SETVNSG
+74 
-81 TLSGAKAI
+81 
-89 STATELKS
+89 STATVSPSNDSDYNAIGLKTEMTYPGSFSGMTQQGQSISSASQLDS
-97 ALKDGG
+97 ALKTSG
-103 THYLTQ
+103 TYYLTR
-109 NIQYDVSTEAS
+109 NITYTAS
-120 SAAASG
+120 LGNTSAASSG
-126 TFTGTI
+126 TFSGVL
-132 YGNGYTVTVNVGD
+132 YGNGYTVTVNV
-145 GKSFENNNTDGT
+145 TDGSKYSWST
-157 YGFLVKTLKGGTIR
+157 DGSYGFLVKNLKGTIR
-171 DLNVVISSYAG
+171 DLNVVIAANQSNWT
-182 DSYSKFG
+182 KFG
-189 IKCDSTWSYTTQPE
+189 FNTSGS
-203 RNRGTTSA
+203 GTVSQVDGESA
-211 YKANIGGMVG
+211 YMQNIGGIAGNMTGGLIHNCSVKYTG
-221 EVTNG
+221 YLWLVTNG
-226 GVIHNCT
+226 AGPGA
-233 VTFNGNLALVNNG
+233 GNAWSGDNM
-246 ATPGKANAVIG
+246 ANI
-257 GSNCV
+257 
-262 YYFGGVAGS
+262 FGGVAGRAS
-271 ADNSTIM
+271 GGIIS
-278 YTNVIYNGNVINAG
+278 YTTVDFTGRVVNAG
-292 QLNEGGSN
+292 QQRGDGTNHL
-300 MMIATG
+300 MISTG
-306 GVAGRVNGSANMR
+306 GVVGQVGNGTVYMK
-319 KIVVKGK
+319 KITVQG
-326 GIIASEGH
+326 GGWIASEAH
-334 IYEETWA
+334 TYSR
-341 GTPSSDFYS
+341 GTFNYPYSDVLT
-350 GGLVGWVT
+350 GGIAGWVSSAA
-358 CNGTLN
+358 NANLQV
-364 INGVYLDLTHFS
+364 NGVYLNLTYFS
-376 SSSEGS
+376 QGADTGAYNGVTASN
-382 VWGGDAQMSVG
+382 G
-393 NSGAVKTYFYQA
+393 NGGAVKSYYASTGGINKNAFKSAADSIANDQA
-405 AGASG
+405 
-410 SRGDMQWYDCVGND
+410 GN
-424 DSSMIISSEYAHM
+424 ISSDMYASE
-437 MRASYGVG
+437 MRTSYGIG
-445 AAQTGRSVTISNVY
+445 AVHQSKTNSVSLNNVY
-459 VSPQMDSVIQ
+459 VSSATADIIQ
-469 KHHPYAVNYVQQG
+469 KHHPYAAHQIYYGRDTSNTYWNRWNWVYTVVDTSTLGNEFAFAPTTSVGNTVNHNTADILNLTNSQRGVYFKVSNQSESRFVYNIKQG
-482 TASGTSKNNAFWE
+482 TDSVNDLYQIYSKT
-495 KYRWVYNVISTE
+495 YN
-507 NGISGF
+507 
-513 EFAPYS
+513 
-519 NSGRISGSTLSA
+519 
-531 KMDDQRVVYLKYQN
+531 
-545 NSTSNFVYK
+545 
-554 ITVGSDVYDVS
+554 
-565 SQTVDNF
+565 NF
-572 GSSGTLWIPVKYTG
+572 GNGGTLWVPAMFAGYTG
-586 FYNDSNGAGNESN
+586 TVKSEVRGYNTLTDTNSSTVTTYKNT
-599 IVVSAG
+599 VSAEFG
-605 KVPQEENNFSPR
+605 
-617 IIYETE
+617 
-623 TEYASYLY
+623 SYLY

-644 RYADGYQGSGNNY
+644 RYADGYQGSGDSY
-657 TYTYNGDMLYV
+657 TYTYNGNMLYV
-668 PAFAGYKTSYG
+668 PSFAGYTSANG
-679 TGEKVIFTEDEL
+679 TGTKVNLTEQEL
-691 NSMGLSS
+691 NSLLGGSNAFLL
-698 THFSLSSSYTIKN
+698 TSSYTISN
-711 SGNTDYSLYNYLHW
+711 PSESSYEIVSPYWFRWNGS
-725 SGAGNVGTYTMTYN
+725 GNVGSYS
-739 KDISEAKFIS
+739 ISVNLQNSSDSVFIT
-749 KDGNNYYCA
+749 KDGNNYYCSLKE
-758 FMDSYPSKTVS
+758 SYPSKSVTVE
-769 VVPREVS
+769 PCQIDIN
-776 LEWSAADF
+776 WSAADF
-784 VYDGTGKDVSTAFT
+784 VYDGTGKDLTATFR
-798 GLPSGTSLGN
+798 GLPAGNELGN
-808 NDRSNLGVTIS
+808 NDSSMLGVAVA
-819 YSADNENLLIQNK
+819 YSASNENLLVQNK
-832 PYHAGDYTAT
+832 PYHAGEYTAT
-842 ATLTYGGTTENVY
+842 ATLTYNGTTENQF

-861 ANSSQ
+861 ASSVY
-866 PFTVSK
+866 PFEVGK
-872 AQMTLNPST
+872 AQMSVQPENVVSLYGNDHAALLAGAKVT
-881 VTSKYGDNHTEALA
+881 VS
-895 TASVGVEGNWVGDDA
+895 GNWIGDDQ
-910 SYFDFVVKTVD
+910 SSFVFTVKTVN
-921 DTINFATVKGSYPT
+921 DTINWATTKGEYDT
-935 TVEATLKENA
+935 TVGVALAEGAAE
-945 TAELLTD
+945 ELLGD
-952 YEFSVNQG
+952 YEFKVTQG
-960 TLVINERPING
+960 TLTVNERPING

-977 GVYNGGE
+977 GVYNGTN
-984 YSAALTLGE
+984 YNAVLTIDESVKVGT
-993 DVRVSSDSVFT
+993 DSVYT
-1004 LGYLLNGEETVTAVN
+1004 LDYVLNGEATEEAVN

-1092 GVLSGEDAG
+1092 GVMTGEDAG
-1101 LTMYYNG
+1101 LVMSYNG
-1108 ETQAVMPAV
+1108 ETEAILPAS

-1122 AFSNTNYKAGTVI
+1122 TFGNSNYKAGTI
-1135 GGTFTVEKAELA
+1135 NGGSFTVEKADLSA
-1147 DIRIDSDT
+1147 IDIISDS
-1155 AVYDGTAKNV
+1155 AVYDGGEKSIG
-1165 LYTLVGVAGEEN
+1165 YDIVGVAGEEN
-1177 MESLVGTQT
+1177 ILSLVGQVT
-1186 VTYNKSTSL
+1186 VTYNSSTAL

-1206 TVAEGAAYKEK
+1206 TVAEGAAYNAKS
-1217 TVSATFTVEKADITF
+1217 VSATFTVNKADITF
-1232 IPVTTMT
+1232 VPVTETT
-1239 YTGRNIEPSYSIEA
+1239 YTGKTIEPKYSISA
-1253 PGMADASSLKNY
+1253 PGMEDASSLKNY
-1265 VSEIHTNILNATAY
+1265 VTASHTEIKTATNYEI
-1279 DVTLEFAGTANYNA
+1279 TLSFAGTNNYN
-1293 KSEKYTLT
+1293 EKTQTYYLN
-1301 VQRADL
+1301 VGRADL
-1307 VVEIAEGQTLV
+1307 SIDLADGQTTV
-1318 YNGKEQAPAYTVS
+1318 YNGLEQQPVYGIN
-1331 ALVDGDAYGEVTA
+1331 ALVEGDSYGEVTL
-1344 TVSGDNSTDGK
+1344 TVSGDNATDGK
-1355 AVNAGTYTFTVSVA
+1355 AINAGTYTFTVSVA

-1394 AAEQFVTVINENDA
+1394 ATEQFVTVINENDA

-1501 SVTFGDALTIEAK
+1501 SVTFGEMLTVEAK
-1514 GTYGGNAAEDVQE
+1514 GSYGGGEQENVQE
-1527 TTWYAKGEG
+1527 TTWYAKGED

-1615 NLEIEYTTNAAQY
+1615 SLTLEYTTNAAQY
-1628 SPIGSYTLGGSVVA
+1628 SPIGSYTLGGTVVA
-1642 VADGNVGNY
+1642 VADGSVGNY

-1751 EKRTISITVNDVN
+1751 EKRTISITVSDVN

-1815 YATLSATLNSA
+1815 YATLSAALNSA

-1841 LTVSPKNVTITFLGW
+1841 LTVSPKNVTITFVGW
-1856 QSADG
+1856 RSADG
-1861 MLGTGNNVTY
+1861 TVSEDNAVTY
-1871 NAKAWTPSATVD
+1871 NAGAWSPSATVD

-1921 VAEVYVATL
+1921 VAEDCVAKL

-1936 TEISVGETEY
+1936 TEITVDQTVYE
-1946 VYTYGDAK
+1946 YTYGDAK

-2019 TVTVDKKMLDKVD
+2019 TVTVNKKMLDKVD
-2032 AINGGDLGSSV
+2032 AINGGDLGSSA

-2062 AGLDDYITVVYKSGD
+2062 AGLDDYIAVVYKSGD
-2077 SAVNVVRNAG
+2077 SVVNVVRNAG
-2087 VYTVDLVLMQND
+2087 VYTVDLVLKQND
-2099 NYAINGGGE
+2099 NYAINGDGD

-2120 KAQAVN
+2120 KAQAEN

-2229 DSLEKALAGIGLQ
+2229 DSLEKALAGIGIQ

-2265 AVSAGIYNVKM
+2265 AVCAGIYNVKM
-2276 TVLFDKL
+2276 TVLFDKH

-2311 TLTIDKAVPIV
+2311 TLTIDKAVPTV

-2341 FGIAGVGNDSTMSAS
+2341 FGIAGVGNDSAMSAS
-2356 YDASLGAGQE
+2356 YDASAGAGQE

-2400 TVLLSDGRTVPYYMQ
+2400 TVLLSDGKTVPYYMQ

-2426 DAEYKNNGYDMA
+2426 DAEYKNSGYDMA

-2587 TVSYNGATDFSI
+2587 TVSYKGATDFSI

-2897 TEMTANY
+2897 TETTANY

-2957 TDVNTSSGVKTT
+2957 TDVNTSSSVKTT

>member
-1 MSKTKKKLFYSAIV
+1 MSKTKKKLFYSAIA

-22 FVAVMFMTAPNGAS
+22 FVAVTFMTSMTDQQKAS
-36 VVSEIADGQTPL
+36 VVAGTGENAD
-48 KMVDVNMTASEASV
+48 VV
-62 LTEIKGP
+62 
-69 GSVTD
+69 
-74 SETVNSG
+74 
-81 TLSGAKAI
+81 
-89 STATELKS
+89 STATVSPSNDSDYNAIGLKTEMTYPGSFSGMTQQGQSISSASQLDS
-97 ALKDGG
+97 ALKTSG
-103 THYLTQ
+103 TYYLTQ
-109 NIQYDVSTEAS
+109 NITYTAS
-120 SAAASG
+120 LGNTSAASSG
-126 TFTGTI
+126 TFSGVL
-132 YGNGYTVTVNVGD
+132 YGNGYTVTVNV
-145 GKSFENNNTDGT
+145 TDGSKYSWST
-157 YGFLVKTLKGGTIR
+157 DGSYGFLVKNLKGTIR
-171 DLNVVISSYAG
+171 DLNVVIAANQSNWT
-182 DSYSKFG
+182 KFG
-189 IKCDSTWSYTTQPE
+189 FNTSGS
-203 RNRGTTSA
+203 GTVSQVDGESA
-211 YKANIGGMVG
+211 YMQNIGGIAGNMTGGLIHNCSVKYTG
-221 EVTNG
+221 YLWLVTNG
-226 GVIHNCT
+226 AGPGA
-233 VTFNGNLALVNNG
+233 GNAWSGDNM
-246 ATPGKANAVIG
+246 ANI
-257 GSNCV
+257 
-262 YYFGGVAGS
+262 FGGVAGRAS
-271 ADNSTIM
+271 GGIIS
-278 YTNVIYNGNVINAG
+278 YTTVDFTGRVVNAG
-292 QLNEGGSN
+292 QQRGDGTNHL
-300 MMIATG
+300 MISTG
-306 GVAGRVNGSANMR
+306 GVVGQVGNGTVYMR
-319 KIVVKGK
+319 KITVQG
-326 GIIASEGH
+326 GGWIASEAH
-334 IYEETWA
+334 TYSR
-341 GTPSSDFYS
+341 GTFNYPYSDVLT
-350 GGLVGWVT
+350 GGIAGWVSSAA
-358 CNGTLN
+358 NANLQV
-364 INGVYLDLTHFS
+364 NGVYLNLTYFS
-376 SSSEGS
+376 QGADTGAYNGVTASN
-382 VWGGDAQMSVG
+382 G
-393 NSGAVKTYFYQA
+393 NGGAVKSYYASTGGINKNAFKSAADSIANDQA
-405 AGASG
+405 
-410 SRGDMQWYDCVGND
+410 GN
-424 DSSMIISSEYAHM
+424 ISSDAYASE
-437 MRASYGVG
+437 MRTSYGIG
-445 AAQTGRSVTISNVY
+445 AVHQSKTNSVSLNNVY
-459 VSPQMDSVIQ
+459 VSSATADIIQ
-469 KHHPYAVNYVQQG
+469 KHHPYAAHQIYYGRDTSNTYWNRWNWVYTVVDTSTLGNEFAFAPTTSVGNTVNHNTADILNLTNSQRGVYFKVSNQSASRFVYNIKQG
-482 TASGTSKNNAFWE
+482 TDSVNDLYQIYSKT
-495 KYRWVYNVISTE
+495 YN
-507 NGISGF
+507 
-513 EFAPYS
+513 
-519 NSGRISGSTLSA
+519 
-531 KMDDQRVVYLKYQN
+531 
-545 NSTSNFVYK
+545 
-554 ITVGSDVYDVS
+554 
-565 SQTVDNF
+565 NF
-572 GSSGTLWIPVKYTG
+572 GNGGTLWVPAMFAGYTG
-586 FYNDSNGAGNESN
+586 TVKSEVRGYNTLTDTNSSTVTTYKNT
-599 IVVSAG
+599 VSAEFG
-605 KVPQEENNFSPR
+605 
-617 IIYETE
+617 
-623 TEYASYLY
+623 SYLY

-657 TYTYNGDMLYV
+657 TYTYNGNMLYV

-679 TGEKVIFTEDEL
+679 TGEKVSFTEDEL
-691 NSMGLSS
+691 NSMELSS
-698 THFSLSSSYTIKN
+698 THFSLSSSYTIEN

-739 KDISEAKFIS
+739 KDVSEAKFIS

-784 VYDGTGKDVSTAFT
+784 VYDGTGKDLTATFR
-798 GLPSGTSLGN
+798 GLPAGNELGN
-808 NDRSNLGVTIS
+808 NDSSMLGVAVA
-819 YSADNENLLIQNK
+819 YSASNENLLVQNK
-832 PYHAGDYTAT
+832 PYHAGEYTAT
-842 ATLTYGGTTENVY
+842 ATLTYNGTTENQL

-861 ANSSQ
+861 ASSVY
-866 PFTVSK
+866 PFEVGK
-872 AQMTLNPST
+872 AQMSVQPENVVSLYGNDHAALLAGAKVT
-881 VTSKYGDNHTEALA
+881 VS
-895 TASVGVEGNWVGDDA
+895 GNWVGDDQ
-910 SYFDFVVKTVD
+910 SSFVFTVKTVN
-921 DTINFATVKGSYPT
+921 DTINWATTKGEYDT
-935 TVEATLKENA
+935 TVGVALAEGAAE
-945 TAELLTD
+945 ELLGD
-952 YEFSVNQG
+952 YLFNVTQG
-960 TLVINERPING
+960 TLTVNERPING

-984 YSAALTLGE
+984 YSAALTLDE
-993 DVRVSSDSVFT
+993 DVRVGSDSVFT

-1053 KLVVDQRSVDVTLS
+1053 KLVVDQRSVNVTLS

-1101 LTMYYNG
+1101 LVMSYNG
-1108 ETQAVMPAV
+1108 EAEAILPAS

-1122 AFSNTNYKAGTVI
+1122 TFGNSNYKAGTI
-1135 GGTFTVEKAELA
+1135 NGGSFTVEKADLSA
-1147 DIRIDSDT
+1147 IDIVSDS
-1155 AVYDGTAKNV
+1155 AVYDGGEKSIG
-1165 LYTLVGVAGEEN
+1165 YDIVGVAGEEN
-1177 MESLVGTQT
+1177 ILSLVGQVT
-1186 VTYNKSTSL
+1186 VTYNSSTAL
-1195 PVNADVYSVEI
+1195 PVNAGKYEVEI
-1206 TVAEGAAYKEK
+1206 VVAEGAAYNAKS
-1217 TVSATFTVEKADITF
+1217 VSATFTVNKADITF
-1232 IPVTTMT
+1232 VPVTETT
-1239 YTGRNIEPSYSIEA
+1239 YTGKTIEPEYSISA
-1253 PGMADASSLKNY
+1253 PGMEDASSLKNY
-1265 VSEIHTNILNATAY
+1265 VTASHTEIKTATNYEI
-1279 DVTLEFAGTANYNA
+1279 TLSFAGTNNYN
-1293 KSEKYTLT
+1293 EKTQTYYLN
-1301 VQRADL
+1301 VGRADL
-1307 VVEIAEGQTLV
+1307 SIDLADGQTTV
-1318 YNGKEQAPAYTVS
+1318 YNKLEQQPVYGIN
-1331 ALVDGDAYGEVTA
+1331 ALVEGDSYGEVTL
-1344 TVSGDNSTDGK
+1344 TVSGDNATDGK
-1355 AVNAGTYTFTVSVA
+1355 AINAGTYTFTVSVA

-1394 AAEQFVTVINENDA
+1394 ATEQFVTVINENDA
-1408 SVTTIAR
+1408 PVTTIAR
-1415 YLESVDIALID
+1415 YLGSVDIALID
-1426 DTGVYDNGSLSYVT
+1426 DTGEYGYDSLSYVT
-1440 KVNGSEATDIVF
+1440 KVNGSEAADIVF

-1460 MEVSVKDLDT
+1460 MEVSVKDLDR
-1470 VNYAFDTV
+1470 VNYEFDTV

-1493 NGAETTLT
+1493 NGAETTTTLT
-1501 SVTFGDALTIEAK
+1501 SVTFGETLTVEAK
-1514 GTYGGNAAEDVQE
+1514 GSYGGGEQENVQE
-1527 TTWYAKGEG
+1527 TTWYAKGESG
-1536 GNYDVALDAQPT
+1536 DYDVALDAQPT
-1548 DAGEYMAMFRY
+1548 EAGEYMAMFRY

-1581 TVTLDGSD
+1581 TVTLDGSG

-1615 NLEIEYTTNAAQY
+1615 NLTLEYTTNAAQY
-1628 SPIGSYTLGGSVVA
+1628 SPIGRYTLGGSVVA

-1751 EKRTISITVNDVN
+1751 EKRAISITVSDVN

-1785 NGDTLGTITAV
+1785 NGDTLGTISAV
-1796 WNGEAALGT
+1796 WSGEAALGT

-1841 LTVSPKNVTITFLGW
+1841 LTVSPKNVTITFVGW

-1861 MLGTGNNVTY
+1861 MVSVDNAVTY
-1871 NAKAWTPSATVD
+1871 NAGAWSPSATVD
-1883 GIINDDVV
+1883 GIVNDDVV

-1896 DETEIKNAGTYS
+1896 DGTEIKNAGTYS
-1908 RKLSLSGTDAGNY
+1908 RKLSLSGADAGNY

-2077 SAVNVVRNAG
+2077 SVVNVVRNAG

-2108 SLLNAPATYTVN
+2108 SLLNAPANYTVN

-2229 DSLEKALAGIGLQ
+2229 DSIEKALAGIGIQ

-2311 TLTIDKAVPIV
+2311 TLTIDKAVPTV

-2341 FGIAGVGNDSTMSAS
+2341 FGIAGVGSDSAMSAS
-2356 YDASLGAGQE
+2356 YAASLGAGQE
-2366 IVIDGLGTFTVRY
+2366 IDIDGLGTFTVRY

-2400 TVLLSDGRTVPYYMQ
+2400 TVLLSDGRPVPYYMQ

-2426 DAEYKNNGYDMA
+2426 DAEYKNSGYDMA
-2438 LYIMQSVVTLSFD
+2438 LYIMQAVVTLSFD

-2545 ADVSDEMKA
+2545 ADVTDEMKA

-2765 YDPVTIKSA
+2765 YDSVTIKSA

-2897 TEMTANY
+2897 KEMTANY

-2969 ADPGALSQM
+2969 ADPGVISQM

-2992 EAYEDILAYYEKI
+2992 EAYETILAYYEKI
-3005 AEEDRPEIQSQYDAL
+3005 AEEDRPEIQSEYDAL

>member
-15 AAVILLA
+15 AVAVLLT
-22 FVAVMFMTAPNGAS
+22 FVAVVFMTSMTDQQNAS
-36 VVSEIADGQTPL
+36 VVAGTGENAD
-48 KMVDVNMTASEASV
+48 VV
-62 LTEIKGP
+62 
-69 GSVTD
+69 
-74 SETVNSG
+74 
-81 TLSGAKAI
+81 
-89 STATELKS
+89 STATVSPSNDSDYNAIGLKTEMTYPGSFSGMTQQGQSISSASQLDS
-97 ALKDGG
+97 ALKTSG
-103 THYLTQ
+103 TYYLTR
-109 NIQYDVSTEAS
+109 NITYTAS
-120 SAAASG
+120 LGNTSAASSG
-126 TFTGTI
+126 TFSGVL
-132 YGNGYTVTVNVGD
+132 YGNGYTVTVNV
-145 GKSFENNNTDGT
+145 TDGSKYSWST
-157 YGFLVKTLKGGTIR
+157 DGSYGFLVKNLKGTIR
-171 DLNVVISSYAG
+171 DLNVVIAANQSNWT
-182 DSYSKFG
+182 KFG
-189 IKCDSTWSYTTQPE
+189 FNTSGS
-203 RNRGTTSA
+203 GTVSQVDGESA
-211 YKANIGGMVG
+211 YMQNIGGIAGNMTGGLIHNCSVKYTG
-221 EVTNG
+221 YLWLVTNG
-226 GVIHNCT
+226 AGPGA
-233 VTFNGNLALVNNG
+233 GNAWSGDNM
-246 ATPGKANAVIG
+246 ANI
-257 GSNCV
+257 
-262 YYFGGVAGS
+262 FGGVAGRAS
-271 ADNSTIM
+271 GGIIS
-278 YTNVIYNGNVINAG
+278 YTTVDFTGRVVNAG
-292 QLNEGGSN
+292 QQRGDGTNHL
-300 MMIATG
+300 MISTG
-306 GVAGRVNGSANMR
+306 GVVGQVGNGTVYMR
-319 KIVVKGK
+319 KITVQG
-326 GIIASEGH
+326 GGWIASEAH
-334 IYEETWA
+334 TYSR
-341 GTPSSDFYS
+341 GTFNYPYSDVLT
-350 GGLVGWVT
+350 GGIAGWVSSAA
-358 CNGTLN
+358 NANLQV
-364 INGVYLDLTHFS
+364 NGVYLNLTYFS
-376 SSSEGS
+376 QGADTGAYNGVTASN
-382 VWGGDAQMSVG
+382 G
-393 NSGAVKTYFYQA
+393 NGGAVKSYYASTGGINKNAFKSAADSIANDQA
-405 AGASG
+405 
-410 SRGDMQWYDCVGND
+410 GN
-424 DSSMIISSEYAHM
+424 ISSDAYASE
-437 MRASYGVG
+437 MRTSYGIG
-445 AAQTGRSVTISNVY
+445 AVHQSKTNSVSLNNVY
-459 VSPQMDSVIQ
+459 VSSATADIIQ
-469 KHHPYAVNYVQQG
+469 KHHPYAAHQIYYGRDTSNTYWNRWNWVYTVVDTSTLGNEFAFAPTTSVGNTVNHNTADILNLTNSQRGVYFKVSNQSESRFVYNIKQG
-482 TASGTSKNNAFWE
+482 TDSVNDLYQIYSKT
-495 KYRWVYNVISTE
+495 YN
-507 NGISGF
+507 
-513 EFAPYS
+513 
-519 NSGRISGSTLSA
+519 
-531 KMDDQRVVYLKYQN
+531 
-545 NSTSNFVYK
+545 
-554 ITVGSDVYDVS
+554 
-565 SQTVDNF
+565 NF
-572 GSSGTLWIPVKYTG
+572 GNGGTLWVPAMFAGYTG
-586 FYNDSNGAGNESN
+586 TVKSEVRGYNTLTDTNSSTVTTYKNT
-599 IVVSAG
+599 VSAEFG
-605 KVPQEENNFSPR
+605 
-617 IIYETE
+617 
-623 TEYASYLY
+623 SYLY

-657 TYTYNGDMLYV
+657 TYTYNGNMLYV
-668 PAFAGYKTSYG
+668 PSFAGYTSANG
-679 TGEKVIFTEDEL
+679 TGTKVNLTEQEL
-691 NSMGLSS
+691 NSLLGGSNAFLL
-698 THFSLSSSYTIKN
+698 TSSYTISN
-711 SGNTDYSLYNYLHW
+711 PSESSYEIVSPYWFRWNGS
-725 SGAGNVGTYTMTYN
+725 GNVGSYS
-739 KDISEAKFIS
+739 ISVNLQNSSDSVFIT
-749 KDGNNYYCA
+749 KDGNNYYCSLKE
-758 FMDSYPSKTVS
+758 SYPSKSVTVE
-769 VVPREVS
+769 PCQIDIN
-776 LEWSAADF
+776 WSAADF
-784 VYDGTGKDVSTAFT
+784 VYDGTGKDLTATFR
-798 GLPSGTSLGN
+798 GLPAGNELGN
-808 NDRSNLGVTIS
+808 NDSSMLGVAVA
-819 YSADNENLLIQNK
+819 YSASNENLLVQNK
-832 PYHAGDYTAT
+832 PYHAGEYTAT
-842 ATLTYGGTTENVY
+842 ATLTYNGTTENQF

-861 ANSSQ
+861 ASSVY
-866 PFTVSK
+866 PFEVGK
-872 AQMTLNPST
+872 AQMSVQPENVVSLYGNDHAALLAGAKVT
-881 VTSKYGDNHTEALA
+881 VS
-895 TASVGVEGNWVGDDA
+895 GNWIGDDQ
-910 SYFDFVVKTVD
+910 SSFVFTVKTVN
-921 DTINFATVKGSYPT
+921 DTINWATTKGEYDT
-935 TVEATLKENA
+935 TVGVALAEGAAE
-945 TAELLTD
+945 ELLGD
-952 YEFSVNQG
+952 YEFKVTQG
-960 TLVINERPING
+960 TLTVNERPING

-984 YSAALTLGE
+984 YSAALTLDE
-993 DVRVSSDSVFT
+993 DVRVGSDSVFT

-1026 ITPEADKYAIGTIV
+1026 ITPEADKYAIGTIL

-1092 GVLSGEDAG
+1092 GVMTGEDAG
-1101 LTMYYNG
+1101 LVMSYNG
-1108 ETQAVMPAV
+1108 ETEAILPAS

-1122 AFSNTNYKAGTVI
+1122 TFGNSNYKAGTI
-1135 GGTFTVEKAELA
+1135 NGGSFTVEKADLSA
-1147 DIRIDSDT
+1147 IDIVSDS
-1155 AVYDGTAKNV
+1155 AVYDGGEKSIG
-1165 LYTLVGVAGEEN
+1165 YDIVGVAGEEN
-1177 MESLVGTQT
+1177 ILSLVGQVT
-1186 VTYNKSTSL
+1186 VTYNSSTAL

-1206 TVAEGAAYKEK
+1206 TVAEGAAYNAKS
-1217 TVSATFTVEKADITF
+1217 VSATFTVNKADITF
-1232 IPVTTMT
+1232 VPVTETT
-1239 YTGRNIEPSYSIEA
+1239 YTGKTIEPKYSISA
-1253 PGMADASSLKNY
+1253 PGMEDASSLKNY
-1265 VSEIHTNILNATAY
+1265 VTASHTEIKTATNYEI
-1279 DVTLEFAGTANYNA
+1279 TLSFAGTNNYN
-1293 KSEKYTLT
+1293 EKTQTYYLN
-1301 VQRADL
+1301 VGRADL
-1307 VVEIAEGQTLV
+1307 SIDLDDGQTTV
-1318 YNGKEQAPAYTVS
+1318 YNGLEQQPVYGIN
-1331 ALVDGDAYGEVTA
+1331 ALVEDDSYGEVTL
-1344 TVSGDNSTDGK
+1344 TVSGDNATDGK
-1355 AVNAGTYTFTVSVA
+1355 AINAGTYTFTVSVA

-1385 DRYKLDLIG
+1385 DKYKLDLIG
-1394 AAEQFVTVINENDA
+1394 ATEQFVTVINENDS

-1440 KVNGSEATDIVF
+1440 KVNGSAATDIVF

-1527 TTWYAKGEG
+1527 TTWYAKGED

-1581 TVTLDGSD
+1581 TVTLDGSA
-1589 VNITYGDEITEASF
+1589 VNITYGDEITEDSF

-1615 NLEIEYTTNAAQY
+1615 RLTLEYTTNAAQY

-1642 VADGNVGNY
+1642 VADGSVGNY

-1673 VSAVYGDE
+1673 VSAVYGNE

-1751 EKRTISITVNDVN
+1751 EKRTISITVSDVN

-1841 LTVSPKNVTITFLGW
+1841 LTVSPKNVTITFVGW
-1856 QSADG
+1856 RSADG
-1861 MLGTGNNVTY
+1861 TVSEDNAVTY
-1871 NAKAWTPSATVD
+1871 NAGAWSPSATVD

-1921 VAEVYVATL
+1921 VAEDCVAKL

-1936 TEISVGETEY
+1936 TEITVDQTVYE
-1946 VYTYGDAK
+1946 YTYGDAK

-1990 GWDEV
+1990 GWNDV

-2019 TVTVDKKMLDKVD
+2019 KVTVDKKMLDKVG

-2056 ADLTSF
+2056 ADLTSL
-2062 AGLDDYITVVYKSGD
+2062 AGLDDYIAVVYKSGD
-2077 SAVNVVRNAG
+2077 SVVNVVRNAG
-2087 VYTVDLVLMQND
+2087 VYTIDLVLKQND
-2099 NYAINGGGE
+2099 NYAINGGGD

-2120 KAQAVN
+2120 KAQAEE
-2126 LNFSLTYANK
+2126 LNFSMTYANK
-2136 VYNGEDMSDY
+2136 VYNGKDMSDY

-2185 VYVKASEMTNY
+2185 VHVKASEMTNY
-2196 ENMDAPVYVGEFTID
+2196 ENTDAPVYVGEFTID

-2229 DSLEKALAGIGLQ
+2229 DSLEKALAGIGIQ

-2265 AVSAGIYNVKM
+2265 AVGAGRYNVKM

-2303 CYKLELNA
+2303 CCKLELNA
-2311 TLTIDKAVPIV
+2311 TLTINKAVPTV

-2341 FGIAGVGNDSTMSAS
+2341 FGIAGVGSDSAMSAS
-2356 YDASLGAGQE
+2356 YDASAGAGQE

-2400 TVLLSDGRTVPYYMQ
+2400 TVLLSDGKTVPYYMQ

-2426 DAEYKNNGYDMA
+2426 DAEYKNSGYDMA

-2532 VRNAGSIKLNITA
+2532 VRNAGSTKLNITA

-2587 TVSYNGATDFSI
+2587 TVSYKGATDFSI

-2897 TEMTANY
+2897 TETTANY

-2957 TDVNTSSGVKTT
+2957 TDVNTSSSVKTT

>member
-1 MSKTKKKLFYSAIV
+1 MSKTKKKLFYSTIV
-15 AAVILLA
+15 AAVVLLA
-22 FVAVMFMTAPNGAS
+22 FFAAGFMSAYDGTPVVAGTGEGHS
-36 VVSEIADGQTPL
+36 G
-48 KMVDVNMTASEASV
+48 V
-62 LTEIKGP
+62 LTKEVTTSDTDYSALNVLSDIKAP
-69 GSVTD
+69 GSI
-74 SETVNSG
+74 NSG
-81 TLSGAKAI
+81 DIITNNVVPGATPITDASG
-89 STATELKS
+89 LDS
-97 ALKDGG
+97 ALKTNGNY
-103 THYLTQ
+103 YLVQDISFSAFTG
-109 NIQYDVSTEAS
+109 NT
-120 SAAASG
+120 SAATNG
-126 TFTGTI
+126 TFGGVL
-132 YGNGYTVTVNVGD
+132 YGNGHTITINVPASA
-145 GKSFENNNTDGT
+145 KYSFQNGDGT
-157 YGFLVKTLKGGTIR
+157 YGFLVKYLTGTIR
-171 DLNVVISSYAG
+171 DVNVVINAASGGSLFGFNTGNAG
-182 DSYSKFG
+182 RS
-189 IKCDSTWSYTTQPE
+189 TQPDGE
-203 RNRGTTSA
+203 SA
-211 YKANIGGMVG
+211 YMARIGGIA
-221 EVTNG
+221 G
-226 GVIHNCT
+226 GMSTGLIHNCT
-233 VTFNGNLALVNNG
+233 VTYTGTLRLQN
-246 ATPGKANAVIG
+246 NAVAVGDEKNAWG
-257 GSNCV
+257 GDNMANI
-262 YYFGGVAGS
+262 FGGVTAF
-271 ADNSTIM
+271 
-278 YTNVIYNGNVINAG
+278 
-292 QLNEGGSN
+292 
-300 MMIATG
+300 ATG
-306 GVAGRVNGSANMR
+306 GVISYTNVTYNGSLINVGQQNSSGSNRLMINTGGFVGQIGNGTVYLR
-319 KIVVKGK
+319 KVSLLGS
-326 GIIASEGH
+326 GTLESEAHTYGSKN
-334 IYEETWA
+334 WA
-341 GTPSSDFYS
+341 GVVQKNGYATVLT
-350 GGLVGWVT
+350 GGLVGWVSSAQ
-358 CNGTLN
+358 NAGFEA
-364 INGVYLDLTHFS
+364 NGVFINLTKS
-376 SSSEGS
+376 G
-382 VWGGDAQMSVG
+382 
-393 NSGAVKTYFYQA
+393 GAVKSNYLSTGGVANWACSTATDSIDHDYGDKNTSSYTNA
-405 AGASG
+405 SEMRDSYGIGAMYKG
-410 SRGDMQWYDCVGND
+410 KTVVLNNVYMT
-424 DSSMIISSEYAHM
+424 SSM
-437 MRASYGVG
+437 
-445 AAQTGRSVTISNVY
+445 AQTIKN
-459 VSPQMDSVIQ
+459 
-469 KHHPYAVNYVQQG
+469 HHPFAIHEIAGINE
-482 TASGTSKNNAFWE
+482 AKNSWI
-495 KYRWVYNVISTE
+495 RWNWTYTLVD
-507 NGISGF
+507 
-513 EFAPYS
+513 A
-519 NSGRISGSTLSA
+519 STLGNEFIFARNTAMDGAYSYSSSTANDANAVRGVYYRVSNQSA
-531 KMDDQRVVYLKYQN
+531 
-545 NSTSNFVYK
+545 SNFVYQIK
-554 ITVGSDVYDVS
+554 QGSDSAYDLYS
-565 SQTVDNF
+565 IYTKTYNNF
-572 GSSGTLWIPVKYTG
+572 GTNGTVYVPAMYTG
-586 FYNDSNGAGNESN
+586 YVSTNDPDIGKTTNKINTSTFTSSNPTGNDATTYN
-599 IVVSAG
+599 VSA
-605 KVPQEENNFSPR
+605 
-617 IIYETE
+617 IYG
-623 TEYASYLY
+623 SYLY

-657 TYTYNGDMLYV
+657 TYTYNGNMLYV

-679 TGEKVIFTEDEL
+679 TGEKVSFTEDEL
-691 NSMGLSS
+691 NSMELSS
-698 THFSLSSSYTIKN
+698 THFSLSSSYTIEN

-739 KDISEAKFIS
+739 KDVSEAKFIS

-784 VYDGTGKDVSTAFT
+784 VYDGTGKDLTATFR
-798 GLPSGTSLGN
+798 GLPAGNELGN
-808 NDRSNLGVTIS
+808 NDSSMLGVAVA
-819 YSADNENLLIQNK
+819 YSASNENLLVQNK
-832 PYHAGDYTAT
+832 PYHAGEYTAT
-842 ATLTYGGTTENVY
+842 ATLTYNGTTENQL

-861 ANSSQ
+861 ASSVY
-866 PFTVSK
+866 PFEVEK
-872 AQMTLNPST
+872 AQMSVQPENVVSLYGNDHAALLAGAKVT
-881 VTSKYGDNHTEALA
+881 VS
-895 TASVGVEGNWVGDDA
+895 GNWIGDDQ
-910 SYFDFVVKTVD
+910 SSFVFTVKTVN
-921 DTINFATVKGSYPT
+921 DTINWATTKGEYDT
-935 TVEATLKENA
+935 TVGVALAEGAAE
-945 TAELLTD
+945 ELLGD
-952 YEFSVNQG
+952 YEFKVTQG
-960 TLVINERPING
+960 TLTINERPING

-977 GVYNGGE
+977 GVYNGTN
-984 YSAALTLGE
+984 YNAVLTIDESVKVGT
-993 DVRVSSDSVFT
+993 DSVYT
-1004 LGYLLNGEETVTAVN
+1004 LDYVLNGEATEEAVN

-1092 GVLSGEDAG
+1092 GVMTGEDAG
-1101 LTMYYNG
+1101 LVMSYNG
-1108 ETQAVMPAV
+1108 ETEAILPAS

-1122 AFSNTNYKAGTVI
+1122 TFGNSNYKAGTI
-1135 GGTFTVEKAELA
+1135 NGGSFTVEKADLSEI
-1147 DIRIDSDT
+1147 DIVSDS
-1155 AVYDGTAKNV
+1155 AVYDGGEKSIG
-1165 LYTLVGVAGEEN
+1165 YDIVGVAGEEN
-1177 MESLVGTQT
+1177 ILSLVGQVT
-1186 VTYNKSTSL
+1186 VTYNSSTAL
-1195 PVNADVYSVEI
+1195 PVNAGKYEVEI
-1206 TVAEGAAYKEK
+1206 VVAEGAAYNAKS
-1217 TVSATFTVEKADITF
+1217 VSATFTVNKADITF
-1232 IPVTTMT
+1232 VPVTETT
-1239 YTGRNIEPSYSIEA
+1239 YTGKTIEPKYSISA
-1253 PGMADASSLKNY
+1253 PGMEDASSLKNY
-1265 VSEIHTNILNATAY
+1265 VTASHTEIKTATNYEI
-1279 DVTLEFAGTANYNA
+1279 TLSFAGTNNYN
-1293 KSEKYTLT
+1293 EKTQTYYLN
-1301 VQRADL
+1301 VGRADL
-1307 VVEIAEGQTLV
+1307 SIDLDDGQTAV
-1318 YNGKEQAPAYTVS
+1318 YNGLEQQPVYGIN
-1331 ALVDGDAYGEVTA
+1331 ALVEGDSYGEVTL
-1344 TVSGDNSTDGK
+1344 TVSGDNTTDGK
-1355 AVNAGTYTFTVSVA
+1355 AINAGTYTFTVSVA

-1394 AAEQFVTVINENDA
+1394 ATEQFVTVINENDA
-1408 SVTTIAR
+1408 PVTEIAR
-1415 YLESVDIALID
+1415 YLGFVDIALID

-1501 SVTFGDALTIEAK
+1501 SVTFGETLTVEAK
-1514 GTYGGNAAEDVQE
+1514 GSYGGGEQENVQE

-1581 TVTLDGSD
+1581 TVTLDGSG

-1615 NLEIEYTTNAAQY
+1615 SLTLEYTTNAAQY
-1628 SPIGSYTLGGSVVA
+1628 SPIGSYTLGGTVVA

-1736 NYIVNATADKGVLTV
+1736 NYIVNATVDKGVLTV
-1751 EKRTISITVNDVN
+1751 EKRAISITVSDVN

-1815 YATLSATLNSA
+1815 YATLSAKLNSA
-1826 QEGTNYEITFETSTK
+1826 QEGTNYKITFETSTK
-1841 LTVSPKNVTITFLGW
+1841 LTVSPKNVTITFVGW

-1861 MLGTGNNVTY
+1861 MLGAENTVVY
-1871 NAKAWTPSATVD
+1871 NAGVWTPSATID
-1883 GIINDDVV
+1883 GLLNGDVV

-1921 VAEVYVATL
+1921 VAEDCVAKL

-1936 TEISVGETEY
+1936 TEITVDQTVYE
-1946 VYTYGDAK
+1946 YTYGDAK
-1954 TAISPSIRVLDG
+1954 TAISPSITVLDG

-1990 GWDEV
+1990 GWDDV

-2019 TVTVDKKMLDKVD
+2019 TVTVDKKMLNKVD

-2062 AGLDDYITVVYKSGD
+2062 AGLDDYIAVVYKSGD
-2077 SAVNVVRNAG
+2077 SIVNVVRNAG
-2087 VYTVDLVLMQND
+2087 AYTVDLVLKQND
-2099 NYAINGGGE
+2099 NYAINGDGD
-2108 SLLNAPATYTVN
+2108 SLLNAPATYTVK
-2120 KAQAVN
+2120 KAQAEE

-2229 DSLEKALAGIGLQ
+2229 DSLEKALAGIGIQ

-2247 KKEIYEYSG
+2247 KKVIYEYSG

-2265 AVSAGIYNVKM
+2265 AVGAGKYNVKM

-2303 CYKLELNA
+2303 CCKLELNA
-2311 TLTIDKAVPIV
+2311 TLTIDKAVPTV

-2341 FGIAGVGNDSTMSAS
+2341 FGIAGVGNDSAMSAS
-2356 YDASLGAGQE
+2356 YDASAGAGQE

-2400 TVLLSDGRTVPYYMQ
+2400 TVLLSDGKTVPYYMQ

-2426 DAEYKNNGYDMA
+2426 DAEYKNSGYDMA

-2992 EAYEDILAYYEKI
+2992 EAYENILAYYEKI

>member
-22 FVAVMFMTAPNGAS
+22 FVAVMFMTSMIDDAPVIAESGEGAD
-36 VVSEIADGQTPL
+36 A
-48 KMVDVNMTASEASV
+48 
-62 LTEIKGP
+62 
-69 GSVTD
+69 
-74 SETVNSG
+74 
-81 TLSGAKAI
+81 
-89 STATELKS
+89 
-97 ALKDGG
+97 
-103 THYLTQ
+103 
-109 NIQYDVSTEAS
+109 VSTKTVDPS
-120 SAAASG
+120 SDSGYNALNVRTDMTYPG
-126 TFTGTI
+126 TFTGMTQQGNQI
-132 YGNGYTVTVNVGD
+132 SNAAGLDAALKAETGGTYYLTQDISYTASTSSSSAASSGTFSGVLYGNGHTITINVPASA
-145 GKSFENNNTDGT
+145 KYSFQNGDGT
-157 YGFLVKTLKGGTIR
+157 YGFLVKYLTGTIR
-171 DLNVVISSYAG
+171 DVNVVINAASGGSLFGFNTGNAG
-182 DSYSKFG
+182 KS
-189 IKCDSTWSYTTQPE
+189 TQPDGE
-203 RNRGTTSA
+203 SA
-211 YKANIGGMVG
+211 YMARIGGIA
-221 EVTNG
+221 G
-226 GVIHNCT
+226 GMSTGLIHNCT
-233 VTFNGNLALVNNG
+233 VTYTGTLRLQNNG
-246 ATPGKANAVIG
+246 VAVGDQKNAWGGDNMANI
-257 GSNCV
+257 
-262 YYFGGVAGS
+262 FGGVTAF
-271 ADNSTIM
+271 
-278 YTNVIYNGNVINAG
+278 
-292 QLNEGGSN
+292 
-300 MMIATG
+300 ATG
-306 GVAGRVNGSANMR
+306 GVISYTNVTYNGTLINVGQQNSSNSNRLMINTGGFVGQIGDGKVYLR
-319 KIVVKGK
+319 KISLLGSGSLESEAHTYASTSW
-326 GIIASEGH
+326 GIVQKNGYA
-334 IYEETWA
+334 TVL
-341 GTPSSDFYS
+341 T
-350 GGLVGWVT
+350 GGLVGWLSKAT
-358 CNGTLN
+358 GAGLDANGIY
-364 INGVYLDLTHFS
+364 INLTKS
-376 SSSEGS
+376 G
-382 VWGGDAQMSVG
+382 
-393 NSGAVKTYFYQA
+393 GAVKSNYLSTGGVANWACSTATDSIDHDYGDKNTSSYSN
-405 AGASG
+405 ASEMRDSYG
-410 SRGDMQWYDCVGND
+410 IGGMYKGKTVVLNNVYMT
-424 DSSMIISSEYAHM
+424 SSM
-437 MRASYGVG
+437 
-445 AAQTGRSVTISNVY
+445 AQTIKN
-459 VSPQMDSVIQ
+459 
-469 KHHPYAVNYVQQG
+469 HHPFAIHEIAG
-482 TASGTSKNNAFWE
+482 IDEAKNSWI
-495 KYRWVYNVISTE
+495 RWNWTYTLVD
-507 NGISGF
+507 
-513 EFAPYS
+513 A
-519 NSGRISGSTLSA
+519 STLGNEFIFARNTAMDGAYSYSSSTANDANAVRGVYYRVSNQSA
-531 KMDDQRVVYLKYQN
+531 
-545 NSTSNFVYK
+545 SNFVYQIK
-554 ITVGSDVYDVS
+554 QGSDSAYDLYS
-565 SQTVDNF
+565 IYTKTYNNF
-572 GSSGTLWIPVKYTG
+572 GTNGTVYVPAMYTG
-586 FYNDSNGAGNESN
+586 YVSTNDPDIGKTTNKINTSTFTSSNPTGNDATTYN
-599 IVVSAG
+599 VSA
-605 KVPQEENNFSPR
+605 
-617 IIYETE
+617 IYG
-623 TEYASYLY
+623 SYLY

-644 RYADGYQGSGNNY
+644 RYAEGYQGSGNNY
-657 TYTYNGDMLYV
+657 TYTYNGNMLYV

-679 TGEKVIFTEDEL
+679 TGEKVSFTQDEL

-698 THFSLSSSYTIKN
+698 THFSLSSSYTIEN

-739 KDISEAKFIS
+739 KDVSEAKFIS

-784 VYDGTGKDVSTAFT
+784 VYDGTGKDLTATFR
-798 GLPSGTSLGN
+798 GLPAGNELGN
-808 NDRSNLGVTIS
+808 NDSSMLGVAVA
-819 YSADNENLLIQNK
+819 YSASNENLLVQNK
-832 PYHAGDYTAT
+832 PYHAGEYTAT
-842 ATLTYGGTTENVY
+842 ATLTYNGTTENQL

-861 ANSSQ
+861 ASSVY
-866 PFTVSK
+866 PFEVGK
-872 AQMTLNPST
+872 AQMSVQPEHVVSLYGNDHAALLAGAKVT
-881 VTSKYGDNHTEALA
+881 VS
-895 TASVGVEGNWVGDDA
+895 GNWIGDDQ
-910 SYFDFVVKTVD
+910 SSFVFTAKTVN
-921 DTINFATVKGSYPT
+921 DTINWATTKGEYDT
-935 TVEATLKENA
+935 TVEVALAEGA
-945 TAELLTD
+945 AEELLGD
-952 YEFSVNQG
+952 YEFKVTQG
-960 TLVINERPING
+960 TLTVNERPING

-984 YSAALTLGE
+984 YSAALTLDE
-993 DVRVSSDSVFT
+993 DVRVGSDSVFT

-1092 GVLSGEDAG
+1092 GVMTGEDAG
-1101 LTMYYNG
+1101 LVMSYNG
-1108 ETQAVMPAV
+1108 ETEAILPAS

-1122 AFSNTNYKAGTVI
+1122 TFGNSNYKAGTI
-1135 GGTFTVEKAELA
+1135 NGGSFTVEKADLSA
-1147 DIRIDSDT
+1147 IDIVSDS
-1155 AVYDGTAKNV
+1155 AVYDGGEKSIG
-1165 LYTLVGVAGEEN
+1165 YDIVGVAGEEN
-1177 MESLVGTQT
+1177 ILSLVGQVT
-1186 VTYNKSTSL
+1186 VTYNSSTAL

-1206 TVAEGAAYKEK
+1206 TVAEGAAYNAKS
-1217 TVSATFTVEKADITF
+1217 VSATFTVNKADITF
-1232 IPVTTMT
+1232 VPVTETT
-1239 YTGRNIEPSYSIEA
+1239 YTGKTIEPKYSISA
-1253 PGMADASSLKNY
+1253 PGMEDASSLKNY
-1265 VSEIHTNILNATAY
+1265 VTASHTEIKTATNYEI
-1279 DVTLEFAGTANYNA
+1279 TLSFAGTNNYN
-1293 KSEKYTLT
+1293 EKTQTYYLN
-1301 VQRADL
+1301 VGRADL
-1307 VVEIAEGQTLV
+1307 SIDLDDGQTAV
-1318 YNGKEQAPAYTVS
+1318 YNGLEQQPVYGIN
-1331 ALVDGDAYGEVTA
+1331 ALVEGDSYGEVTL
-1344 TVSGDNSTDGK
+1344 TVSGDNATDGK
-1355 AVNAGTYTFTVSVA
+1355 AINAGTYTFTVSVA

-1394 AAEQFVTVINENDA
+1394 ATEQFVTVINENDA

-1501 SVTFGDALTIEAK
+1501 SVTFGETLTVEAK
-1514 GTYGGNAAEDVQE
+1514 GSYGGGEQEDVQE
-1527 TTWYAKGEG
+1527 TTWYAKDED
-1536 GNYDVALDAQPT
+1536 GNYNVALDAQPT

-1581 TVTLDGSD
+1581 TVTLDGSG

-1615 NLEIEYTTNAAQY
+1615 NLTLEYTTNAAQY

-1642 VADGNVGNY
+1642 VADGNAGNY

-1751 EKRTISITVNDVN
+1751 EKRAISITVSDVN

-1785 NGDTLGTITAV
+1785 NGDTLGTISAV

-1841 LTVSPKNVTITFLGW
+1841 LTVSPKNVKITFLGW
-1856 QSADG
+1856 RSADD
-1861 MLGTGNNVTY
+1861 MVSEDNAVTY
-1871 NAKAWTPSATVD
+1871 NAGAWSPSATID
-1883 GIINDDVV
+1883 GLLNGDVV
-1891 EIAID
+1891 EIAVND
-1896 DETEIKNAGTYS
+1896 DSEIKNAGTYT
-1908 RKLSLSGTDAGNY
+1908 RTLSLTGDDAGNY

-1990 GWDEV
+1990 NWNDV

-2032 AINGGDLGSSV
+2032 TVNGGDLGSSV

-2062 AGLDDYITVVYKSGD
+2062 AGLDDYIAVVYKSGD
-2077 SAVNVVRNAG
+2077 SVVNVVRNAG
-2087 VYTVDLVLMQND
+2087 VYTVDLVLMQNG

-2229 DSLEKALAGIGLQ
+2229 DSLEKTLAGIGIQ

-2247 KKEIYEYSG
+2247 KKVIYEYSG

-2276 TVLFDKL
+2276 TVLLDTR

-2292 LETVVDEEAGE
+2292 LETVVDEEVGE

-2311 TLTIDKAVPIV
+2311 TLTIDKAVPTV

-2341 FGIAGVGNDSTMSAS
+2341 FGIAGVGNDSAMSAS
-2356 YDASLGAGQE
+2356 YDASAGAGQE

-2426 DAEYKNNGYDMA
+2426 DAEYKNSGYDMA

-2758 YEKDGAT
+2758 YEKGGAT

-2969 ADPGALSQM
+2969 ADPGVLSQM
-2978 ITDILEDGL
+2978 ITEILEDGL

-2992 EAYEDILAYYEKI
+2992 EAYENILAYYEKI

>member
-15 AAVILLA
+15 AAVVLLA
-22 FVAVMFMTAPNGAS
+22 FFAAGFMSAYDGTPVVAGTGEGHS
-36 VVSEIADGQTPL
+36 G
-48 KMVDVNMTASEASV
+48 V
-62 LTEIKGP
+62 LTKEVTTSDTDYSALNVLSDIKAP
-69 GSVTD
+69 GSI
-74 SETVNSG
+74 NSG
-81 TLSGAKAI
+81 DIITNNVVPGATPITDASG
-89 STATELKS
+89 LDS
-97 ALKDGG
+97 ALKTNGNY
-103 THYLTQ
+103 YLVQDISFSAFTG
-109 NIQYDVSTEAS
+109 NT
-120 SAAASG
+120 SAATNG
-126 TFTGTI
+126 TFGGVL
-132 YGNGYTVTVNVGD
+132 YGNGHTITINVPASA
-145 GKSFENNNTDGT
+145 KYSFQNGDGT
-157 YGFLVKTLKGGTIR
+157 YGFLVKYLTGTIR
-171 DLNVVISSYAG
+171 DVNVVINAASGGSLFGFNTGNAG
-182 DSYSKFG
+182 RS
-189 IKCDSTWSYTTQPE
+189 TQPDGE
-203 RNRGTTSA
+203 SA
-211 YKANIGGMVG
+211 YMARIGGIA
-221 EVTNG
+221 G
-226 GVIHNCT
+226 GMSTGLIHNCT
-233 VTFNGNLALVNNG
+233 VTYTGTLRLQN
-246 ATPGKANAVIG
+246 NAVAVGDEKNAWG
-257 GSNCV
+257 GDNMANI
-262 YYFGGVAGS
+262 FGGVTAF
-271 ADNSTIM
+271 
-278 YTNVIYNGNVINAG
+278 
-292 QLNEGGSN
+292 
-300 MMIATG
+300 ATG
-306 GVAGRVNGSANMR
+306 GVISYTNVTYNGSLINVGQQNSSGSNRLMINTGGFVGQIGNGTVYLR
-319 KIVVKGK
+319 KVSLLGS
-326 GIIASEGH
+326 GTLESEAH
-334 IYEETWA
+334 TYSSKNWA
-341 GTPSSDFYS
+341 GVVQKNGYATVLT
-350 GGLVGWVT
+350 GGLVGWVSSAQ
-358 CNGTLN
+358 NAGFEA
-364 INGVYLDLTHFS
+364 NGVFINLTKS
-376 SSSEGS
+376 G
-382 VWGGDAQMSVG
+382 
-393 NSGAVKTYFYQA
+393 GAVKSNYLSTGGVANWACSTATDSIDHDYGDKNTSSYTNA
-405 AGASG
+405 SEMRDSYGIGAMYKG
-410 SRGDMQWYDCVGND
+410 KTVVLNNVYMT
-424 DSSMIISSEYAHM
+424 SSM
-437 MRASYGVG
+437 
-445 AAQTGRSVTISNVY
+445 AQTIKN
-459 VSPQMDSVIQ
+459 
-469 KHHPYAVNYVQQG
+469 HHPFAIHEIAGINE
-482 TASGTSKNNAFWE
+482 AKNSWI
-495 KYRWVYNVISTE
+495 RWNWTYTLVD
-507 NGISGF
+507 
-513 EFAPYS
+513 A
-519 NSGRISGSTLSA
+519 STLGNEFVFARNTAMDGAYSYSSSTANDANAVRGVYYRVSNQSA
-531 KMDDQRVVYLKYQN
+531 
-545 NSTSNFVYK
+545 SNFVYQIK
-554 ITVGSDVYDVS
+554 QGSDSAYDLYS
-565 SQTVDNF
+565 IYTKTYNNF
-572 GSSGTLWIPVKYTG
+572 GTNGTVYVPAMYTG
-586 FYNDSNGAGNESN
+586 YVSTNDPDIGKTTNKINTSTFTSSNPTGNDATTYN
-599 IVVSAG
+599 VSA
-605 KVPQEENNFSPR
+605 
-617 IIYETE
+617 IYG
-623 TEYASYLY
+623 SYLY

-644 RYADGYQGSGNNY
+644 RYADGYQGSGDSY
-657 TYTYNGDMLYV
+657 TYTYNGNMLYV

-679 TGEKVIFTEDEL
+679 TGEKVSFTEDEL
-691 NSMGLSS
+691 NSMELSS
-698 THFSLSSSYTIKN
+698 THFSLSSSYTIEN
-711 SGNTDYSLYNYLHW
+711 SGNTDYSLDNYLHW
-725 SGAGNVGTYTMTYN
+725 SGAGNVGTYTMTFN

-784 VYDGTGKDVSTAFT
+784 VYDGTGKDLTATFR
-798 GLPSGTSLGN
+798 GLPAGNELGN
-808 NDRSNLGVTIS
+808 NDSSMLGVAVA
-819 YSADNENLLIQNK
+819 YSASNENLLVQNK
-832 PYHAGDYTAT
+832 PYHAGEYTAT
-842 ATLTYGGTTENVY
+842 ATLTYNGTTENQF

-861 ANSSQ
+861 ASSVY
-866 PFTVSK
+866 PFEVGK
-872 AQMTLNPST
+872 AQMSVQPENVVSLYGNDHAALLAGAKVT
-881 VTSKYGDNHTEALA
+881 VS
-895 TASVGVEGNWVGDDA
+895 GNWIGDDQ
-910 SYFDFVVKTVD
+910 SSFVFTVKTVN
-921 DTINFATVKGSYPT
+921 DTINWATTKGEYDT
-935 TVEATLKENA
+935 TVGVALAEGAAE
-945 TAELLTD
+945 ELLGD
-952 YEFSVNQG
+952 YEFKVTQG
-960 TLVINERPING
+960 TLTINERPING

-977 GVYNGGE
+977 GVYNGTN
-984 YSAALTLGE
+984 YNAVLTIDESVKVGT
-993 DVRVSSDSVFT
+993 DSVYT
-1004 LGYLLNGEETVTAVN
+1004 LDYVLNGEATEEAVN

-1026 ITPEADKYAIGTIV
+1026 ITPEADKYAIGTIL

-1101 LTMYYNG
+1101 LVMSYNG
-1108 ETQAVMPAV
+1108 ETETILPAS

-1122 AFSNTNYKAGTVI
+1122 TFGNSNYKAGTI
-1135 GGTFTVEKAELA
+1135 NGGSFTVEKADLSA
-1147 DIRIDSDT
+1147 IDIVSDS
-1155 AVYDGTAKNV
+1155 AGYDGGEKSIG
-1165 LYTLVGVAGEEN
+1165 YDIVGVAGEEN
-1177 MESLVGTQT
+1177 ILSLVGQVT
-1186 VTYNKSTSL
+1186 VTYNSSTAL

-1206 TVAEGAAYKEK
+1206 TVAEGAAYNAKS
-1217 TVSATFTVEKADITF
+1217 VSATFTVNKADITF
-1232 IPVTTMT
+1232 VPVTETT
-1239 YTGRNIEPSYSIEA
+1239 YTGKTIEPEYSISA
-1253 PGMADASSLKNY
+1253 PGMEDASSLKNY
-1265 VSEIHTNILNATAY
+1265 VTASHTEIKTATNYEI
-1279 DVTLEFAGTANYNA
+1279 TLSFAGTNNYN
-1293 KSEKYTLT
+1293 EKTQTYYLN
-1301 VQRADL
+1301 VGRADL
-1307 VVEIAEGQTLV
+1307 SIDLADGQTAV
-1318 YNGKEQAPAYTVS
+1318 YNGLEQQPVYGIN
-1331 ALVDGDAYGEVTA
+1331 ALVEGDSYGEVTL
-1344 TVSGDNSTDGK
+1344 TVSGDNATDGK
-1355 AVNAGTYTFTVSVA
+1355 AINAGTYTFTVSVA

-1385 DRYKLDLIG
+1385 DKYKLDLIG
-1394 AAEQFVTVINENDA
+1394 ATEQFVTVINENDA
-1408 SVTTIAR
+1408 PVTEIAR
-1415 YLESVDIALID
+1415 YLGFVDIALID
-1426 DTGVYDNGSLSYVT
+1426 DTGVYDNGSLLYVT
-1440 KVNGSEATDIVF
+1440 KVNGSEATDIAF

-1527 TTWYAKGEG
+1527 TTWYAKGED

-1548 DAGEYMAMFRY
+1548 DAGEYMAVFKY

-1581 TVTLDGSD
+1581 TVTLDGSG

-1615 NLEIEYTTNAAQY
+1615 SLTLEYTTNAAQY
-1628 SPIGSYTLGGSVVA
+1628 SPIGSYYTLGGTVVA

-1751 EKRTISITVNDVN
+1751 EKRAISITVSDVN

-1785 NGDTLGTITAV
+1785 NGDTLGTISAE

-1815 YATLSATLNSA
+1815 YANLSATLNSA

-1896 DETEIKNAGTYS
+1896 DGTEIKNAGTYS
-1908 RKLSLSGTDAGNY
+1908 RKLYLGGADAGNY

-1936 TEISVGETEY
+1936 TEISVGDTEY

-2062 AGLDDYITVVYKSGD
+2062 AGLEDYINVVYKVDGN
-2077 SAVNVVRNAG
+2077 VVTVVRNAG

-2120 KAQAVN
+2120 KAQAEE

-2196 ENMDAPVYVGEFTID
+2196 ENMDASVYVGEFTID

-2229 DSLEKALAGIGLQ
+2229 DSLEKALAGIGIQ
-2242 QSAVL
+2242 QSAAL
-2247 KKEIYEYSG
+2247 KKVIYEYSG

-2265 AVSAGIYNVKM
+2265 AVGAGIYNVKM
-2276 TVLFDKL
+2276 TVLFDKH

-2303 CYKLELNA
+2303 CCKLELNA
-2311 TLTIDKAVPIV
+2311 TLTIDKAVPTV

-2341 FGIAGVGNDSTMSAS
+2341 FGIAGVGSDSAMSAS

-2400 TVLLSDGRTVPYYMQ
+2400 TVLLSDGKTVPYYMQ

-2426 DAEYKNNGYDMA
+2426 DAEYKNSGYDMA

-2545 ADVSDEMKA
+2545 ADVTDEMKA

-2838 VVDSLTLSS
+2838 VIDSLTLSS

-2897 TEMTANY
+2897 KEMTANY

-2969 ADPGALSQM
+2969 ADPGVLSQM

-2992 EAYEDILAYYEKI
+2992 EAYETILAYYEKI
-3005 AEEDRPEIQSQYDAL
+3005 AEEDRPEIQSEYDAL

-3052 IVASISGVIVA
+3052 IAASISGVIVA

>member
-1 MSKTKKKLFYSAIV
+1 MGKTKKKLFYSAIV
-15 AAVILLA
+15 AAVVLLA
-22 FVAVMFMTAPNGAS
+22 FFAAGFMSAYDGTPVVAGTGEGHS
-36 VVSEIADGQTPL
+36 G
-48 KMVDVNMTASEASV
+48 V
-62 LTEIKGP
+62 LTKEVTTSDTDYSALNVLSDIKAP
-69 GSVTD
+69 GSI
-74 SETVNSG
+74 NSG
-81 TLSGAKAI
+81 DIITNNVVPGATPITDASG
-89 STATELKS
+89 LDS
-97 ALKDGG
+97 ALKTNGNYYLVQDISFSAFTGNTSAATNGTFGG
-103 THYLTQ
+103 VLYGNGHTITI
-109 NIQYDVSTEAS
+109 NVPS
-120 SAAASG
+120 SAAYKFS
-126 TFTGTI
+126 
-132 YGNGYTVTVNVGD
+132 N
-145 GKSFENNNTDGT
+145 SDGT
-157 YGFLVKTLKGGTIR
+157 YGFLVKYLTGTIK
-171 DLNVVISSYAG
+171 DLNVVINAASGGSLFGFDLASANSSNL
-182 DSYSKFG
+182 
-189 IKCDSTWSYTTQPE
+189 TTQPD
-203 RNRGTTSA
+203 GDSA
-211 YKANIGGMVG
+211 RAAKIGGIA
-221 EVTNG
+221 G
-226 GVIHNCT
+226 GISSGLIHNCT
-233 VTFNGNLALVNNG
+233 VTFEGTLRLQNNGNPIDDDHTEENTWSAD
-246 ATPGKANAVIG
+246 TANI
-257 GSNCV
+257 
-262 YYFGGVAGS
+262 FGGVAAIGTGGVIS
-271 ADNSTIM
+271 
-278 YTNVIYNGNVINAG
+278 YTNVICNGTLINVG
-292 QLNEGGSN
+292 QQNSSGSN
-300 MMIATG
+300 RLMINTG
-306 GVAGRVNGSANMR
+306 GFVGQIGNGTVYLR
-319 KIVVKGK
+319 KVSLLGS
-326 GIIASEGH
+326 GTLESEAHTYGSKN
-334 IYEETWA
+334 WA
-341 GTPSSDFYS
+341 GVVQKNGYATVLT
-350 GGLVGWVT
+350 GGLVGWLSKAANAGLEV
-358 CNGTLN
+358 
-364 INGVYLDLTHFS
+364 NGVYINLTKS
-376 SSSEGS
+376 G
-382 VWGGDAQMSVG
+382 
-393 NSGAVKTYFYQA
+393 GAVKSNYLSTGGVANWACSTATDSIDHDYGDKNSSSYTN
-405 AGASG
+405 AS
-410 SRGDMQWYDCVGND
+410 
-424 DSSMIISSEYAHM
+424 E
-437 MRASYGVG
+437 MRDSYGIG
-445 AAQTGRSVTISNVY
+445 AMYKGKTVVLNNVYMTAAMAQTIKT
-459 VSPQMDSVIQ
+459 
-469 KHHPYAVNYVQQG
+469 HHPFAINEINGKNETKNY
-482 TASGTSKNNAFWE
+482 
-495 KYRWVYNVISTE
+495 WVRYNWTYTLVD
-507 NGISGF
+507 
-513 EFAPYS
+513 A
-519 NSGRISGSTLSA
+519 STLGNEFIFARNTAMDGAYSYSSSTANDANAVRGVYYRVSNQSA
-531 KMDDQRVVYLKYQN
+531 
-545 NSTSNFVYK
+545 SNFVYQIK
-554 ITVGSDVYDVS
+554 QGSDSAYDLYS
-565 SQTVDNF
+565 IYTKTYNNF
-572 GSSGTLWIPVKYTG
+572 GTNGTVYVPAMYTG
-586 FYNDSNGAGNESN
+586 YVSTNDPDIGKTTNKINTSTFTSSNPTGNDATTYN
-599 IVVSAG
+599 VSA
-605 KVPQEENNFSPR
+605 
-617 IIYETE
+617 IYG
-623 TEYASYLY
+623 SYLY

-644 RYADGYQGSGNNY
+644 RYADGYQGSGNSY
-657 TYTYNGDMLYV
+657 TYTYNGNMLYV

-679 TGEKVIFTEDEL
+679 TGEKVSFTQDEL

-698 THFSLSSSYTIKN
+698 THFSLSSSYTIEN

-739 KDISEAKFIS
+739 KDVSEAKFIS

-784 VYDGTGKDVSTAFT
+784 VYDGTGKDLTATFR
-798 GLPSGTSLGN
+798 GLPAGNELGN
-808 NDRSNLGVTIS
+808 NDSSMLGVAVA
-819 YSADNENLLIQNK
+819 YSASNENLLIQNK
-832 PYHAGDYTAT
+832 PYHAGEYTAT
-842 ATLTYGGTTENVY
+842 ATLTYNGTTENQF

-861 ANSSQ
+861 ASSVY
-866 PFTVSK
+866 PFEVGK
-872 AQMTLNPST
+872 AQMSVQPENVVSLYGNDHAALLAGAKVT
-881 VTSKYGDNHTEALA
+881 VS
-895 TASVGVEGNWVGDDA
+895 GNWIGDDQ
-910 SYFDFVVKTVD
+910 SSFVFTVKTVN
-921 DTINFATVKGSYPT
+921 DTINWATTKGEYDT
-935 TVEATLKENA
+935 TVGVALAEGAAE
-945 TAELLTD
+945 ELLGD
-952 YEFSVNQG
+952 YEFKVTQG
-960 TLVINERPING
+960 TLTVNERPING

-984 YSAALTLGE
+984 YSAALTLDE
-993 DVRVSSDSVFT
+993 DVRVGSDSVFT
-1004 LGYLLNGEETVTAVN
+1004 LDYLLNGEETDTAVN

-1101 LTMYYNG
+1101 LVMSYNG
-1108 ETQAVMPAV
+1108 ETEAILPAS

-1122 AFSNTNYKAGTVI
+1122 TFGNSNYKAGTI
-1135 GGTFTVEKAELA
+1135 NGGSFTVEKADLSA
-1147 DIRIDSDT
+1147 IDIVSDS
-1155 AVYDGTAKNV
+1155 AVYDGGEKRIG
-1165 LYTLVGVAGEEN
+1165 YDIVGVAGEEN
-1177 MESLVGTQT
+1177 ILSLVGQVT
-1186 VTYNKSTSL
+1186 VTYNSSTAL
-1195 PVNADVYSVEI
+1195 PVNAGKYEVEI
-1206 TVAEGAAYKEK
+1206 VVAEGAAYNAESA
-1217 TVSATFTVEKADITF
+1217 SATFTVNKADITF
-1232 IPVTTMT
+1232 VPVTETT
-1239 YTGRNIEPSYSIEA
+1239 YTGKTIEPEYSISA
-1253 PGMADASSLKNY
+1253 PGMEDASSLKNY
-1265 VSEIHTNILNATAY
+1265 VTASHTEIKTATNYEI
-1279 DVTLEFAGTANYNA
+1279 TLSFVGTNNYN
-1293 KSEKYTLT
+1293 EKTQTYYLN
-1301 VQRADL
+1301 VGRAELSIDL
-1307 VVEIAEGQTLV
+1307 ADGQTTV
-1318 YNGKEQAPAYTVS
+1318 YNGLEQQPVYGIN
-1331 ALVDGDAYGEVTA
+1331 ALVEGDSYGEVTL
-1344 TVSGDNSTDGK
+1344 TVSGDNATDGK
-1355 AVNAGTYTFTVSVA
+1355 AINAGTYTFTVSVA

-1394 AAEQFVTVINENDA
+1394 ATEQFVTVINENDA
-1408 SVTTIAR
+1408 PVTTIAR

-1440 KVNGSEATDIVF
+1440 KVNGSEAADIVF

-1470 VNYAFDTV
+1470 VNYQFDTV

-1501 SVTFGDALTIEAK
+1501 SVTFGETLTVEAK
-1514 GTYGGNAAEDVQE
+1514 GSYGGGEQEDVQE
-1527 TTWYAKGEG
+1527 TTWYAKGED

-1548 DAGEYMAMFRY
+1548 EAGEYMAMFRY

-1581 TVTLDGSD
+1581 TVTLDGSG
-1589 VNITYGDEITEASF
+1589 VNITYGDEINEASF

-1615 NLEIEYTTNAAQY
+1615 SLTLEYTTNAAQY

-1673 VSAVYGDE
+1673 VSAIYGDE

-1688 VYTDEGGATEWS
+1688 VYTDESGATEWS

-1751 EKRTISITVNDVN
+1751 EKRAISITVSDVN

-1785 NGDTLGTITAV
+1785 NGDTLGTISAV
-1796 WNGEAALGT
+1796 WSGEAALGT

-1841 LTVSPKNVTITFLGW
+1841 LTVSPKNVTITFVGW

-1861 MLGTGNNVTY
+1861 MVSVDNAVTY
-1871 NAKAWTPSATVD
+1871 NAGAWSPSATVD
-1883 GIINDDVV
+1883 GIVNDDVV

-1908 RKLSLSGTDAGNY
+1908 RKLSLSGADAGNY

-1990 GWDEV
+1990 NWDDV

-2056 ADLTSF
+2056 ADLTSL
-2062 AGLDDYITVVYKSGD
+2062 AGLEDYINVVYKVDGN
-2077 SAVNVVRNAG
+2077 VVTVVRNAG

-2099 NYAINGGGE
+2099 NYAINDGGD

-2120 KAQAVN
+2120 KAQAEN

-2171 DGTILVPVNSDVYA
+2171 DGTSLVPVNSDVYA
-2185 VYVKASEMTNY
+2185 VHVKASEMTNY
-2196 ENMDAPVYVGEFTID
+2196 ENMDAPVYIGEFTID

-2229 DSLEKALAGIGLQ
+2229 DSLEKALAGIGIQ
-2242 QSAVL
+2242 QSAAL
-2247 KKEIYEYSG
+2247 KKVIYEYSG

-2265 AVSAGIYNVKM
+2265 AVGAGIYNVKM

-2303 CYKLELNA
+2303 CCKLELNA
-2311 TLTIDKAVPIV
+2311 TLTIDKAVPTV

-2341 FGIAGVGNDSTMSAS
+2341 FGIAGVGNDSAMSAS

-2400 TVLLSDGRTVPYYMQ
+2400 TVLLSDGKTVPYYMQ

-2426 DAEYKNNGYDMA
+2426 DAEYKNSGYDMA

-2587 TVSYNGATDFSI
+2587 TVSYKGATDFSI

-2978 ITDILEDGL
+2978 ITEILEDGL

-2992 EAYEDILAYYEKI
+2992 EAYENILAYYEKI

>member
-15 AAVILLA
+15 AVAVLLA
-22 FVAVMFMTAPNGAS
+22 FVAVVFMTSMTDQQNAS
-36 VVSEIADGQTPL
+36 VVAGTGENAD
-48 KMVDVNMTASEASV
+48 VV
-62 LTEIKGP
+62 
-69 GSVTD
+69 
-74 SETVNSG
+74 
-81 TLSGAKAI
+81 
-89 STATELKS
+89 STATVSPSNDSDYNAIGLKTEMTYPGSFSGMTQQGQSISSASQLDS
-97 ALKDGG
+97 ALKTSG
-103 THYLTQ
+103 TYYLTQ
-109 NIQYDVSTEAS
+109 NITYTAS
-120 SAAASG
+120 LGNTSAASSG
-126 TFTGTI
+126 TFSGVL
-132 YGNGYTVTVNVGD
+132 YGNGYTVTVNV
-145 GKSFENNNTDGT
+145 TDGSKYSWST
-157 YGFLVKTLKGGTIR
+157 DGSYGFLVKNLKGTIR
-171 DLNVVISSYAG
+171 DLNVVIAANQSNWT
-182 DSYSKFG
+182 KFG
-189 IKCDSTWSYTTQPE
+189 FNTSGS
-203 RNRGTTSA
+203 GTVSQVDGESA
-211 YKANIGGMVG
+211 YMQNIGGIAGNMTGGLIHNCSVKYTG
-221 EVTNG
+221 YLWLVTNG
-226 GVIHNCT
+226 AGPGA
-233 VTFNGNLALVNNG
+233 GNAWSGDNM
-246 ATPGKANAVIG
+246 ANI
-257 GSNCV
+257 
-262 YYFGGVAGS
+262 FGGVAGRAS
-271 ADNSTIM
+271 GGMIS
-278 YTNVIYNGNVINAG
+278 YTTVDFTGRVVNAG
-292 QLNEGGSN
+292 QQRGDGTNHL
-300 MMIATG
+300 MISTG
-306 GVAGRVNGSANMR
+306 GVVGQVGNGTVYMR
-319 KIVVKGK
+319 KITVQG
-326 GIIASEGH
+326 GGWIASEAH
-334 IYEETWA
+334 TYSR
-341 GTPSSDFYS
+341 GTFNYPYSDVLT
-350 GGLVGWVT
+350 GGIAGWVSSAA
-358 CNGTLN
+358 NANLQV
-364 INGVYLDLTHFS
+364 NGVYLNLTYFS
-376 SSSEGS
+376 QGADTGAYNGVTASN
-382 VWGGDAQMSVG
+382 G
-393 NSGAVKTYFYQA
+393 NGGAVKSYYASTGGINKNAFKSAADSIANDQA
-405 AGASG
+405 
-410 SRGDMQWYDCVGND
+410 GN
-424 DSSMIISSEYAHM
+424 ISSDAYASE
-437 MRASYGVG
+437 MRTSYGIG
-445 AAQTGRSVTISNVY
+445 AVHQSKTNSVSLNNVY
-459 VSPQMDSVIQ
+459 VSSATADIIQ
-469 KHHPYAVNYVQQG
+469 KHHPYAAHQIYYGRDTSNTYWNRWNWVYTVVDTSTLGNEFAFAPTTSVGNTVNHNTADILNLTNSQRGVYFKVSNQSASRFVYNIKQG
-482 TASGTSKNNAFWE
+482 TDSVNDLYQIYSKT
-495 KYRWVYNVISTE
+495 YN
-507 NGISGF
+507 
-513 EFAPYS
+513 
-519 NSGRISGSTLSA
+519 
-531 KMDDQRVVYLKYQN
+531 
-545 NSTSNFVYK
+545 
-554 ITVGSDVYDVS
+554 
-565 SQTVDNF
+565 NF
-572 GSSGTLWIPVKYTG
+572 GNGGTLWVPAMFAGYTG
-586 FYNDSNGAGNESN
+586 TVKSEVRGYNTLTDTNSSTVTTYKNT
-599 IVVSAG
+599 VSAEFG
-605 KVPQEENNFSPR
+605 
-617 IIYETE
+617 
-623 TEYASYLY
+623 SYLY

-657 TYTYNGDMLYV
+657 TYTYNGNMLYV

-679 TGEKVIFTEDEL
+679 TGEKVSFTEDEL
-691 NSMGLSS
+691 NSLLGGSNAFLL
-698 THFSLSSSYTIKN
+698 TSSYTISN
-711 SGNTDYSLYNYLHW
+711 PSESSYEIVSPYWFRWNGS
-725 SGAGNVGTYTMTYN
+725 GNVGSYS
-739 KDISEAKFIS
+739 ISVNLQNSSDSVFIT
-749 KDGNNYYCA
+749 KDGNNYYCSLKE
-758 FMDSYPSKTVS
+758 SYPSKSVTVE
-769 VVPREVS
+769 PCQIDIN
-776 LEWSAADF
+776 WSAADF
-784 VYDGTGKDVSTAFT
+784 VYDGTGKDLTATFR
-798 GLPSGTSLGN
+798 GLPAGNELGN
-808 NDRSNLGVTIS
+808 NDSSMLGVAVA
-819 YSADNENLLIQNK
+819 YSASNENLLVQNK
-832 PYHAGDYTAT
+832 PYHAGEYTAT
-842 ATLTYGGTTENVY
+842 ATLAYNGTTENQF

-861 ANSSQ
+861 ASSVY
-866 PFTVSK
+866 PFEVGK
-872 AQMTLNPST
+872 AQMSVQPENVVSLYGNDHAALLAGAKVT
-881 VTSKYGDNHTEALA
+881 VS
-895 TASVGVEGNWVGDDA
+895 GNWVGDDQSSFVFTVKTVNDTINWA
-910 SYFDFVVKTVD
+910 TTKGEYDTTVGVALAEGAVAELINDYDFVVT
-921 DTINFATVKGSYPT
+921 
-935 TVEATLKENA
+935 
-945 TAELLTD
+945 
-952 YEFSVNQG
+952 QG
-960 TLVINERPING
+960 TLTVNERPING

-984 YSAALTLGE
+984 YSAALTLDE
-993 DVRVSSDSVFT
+993 DVRVGSDSVFT
-1004 LGYLLNGEETVTAVN
+1004 LDYLLNGEETVTAVN

-1092 GVLSGEDAG
+1092 GVLSGEGAG
-1101 LTMYYNG
+1101 LVMSYNG
-1108 ETQAVMPAV
+1108 EAEAILPAS

-1122 AFSNTNYKAGTVI
+1122 TFGNSNYKAGTI
-1135 GGTFTVEKAELA
+1135 NGGSFTVEKADLSA
-1147 DIRIDSDT
+1147 IDIVSDS
-1155 AVYDGTAKNV
+1155 AVYDGGEKSIG
-1165 LYTLVGVAGEEN
+1165 YDIVGVAGEEN
-1177 MESLVGTQT
+1177 ILSLVGQVT
-1186 VTYNKSTSL
+1186 VTYNSSTAL

-1206 TVAEGAAYKEK
+1206 TVAEGAAYNAKS
-1217 TVSATFTVEKADITF
+1217 VSATFTVNKADITF
-1232 IPVTTMT
+1232 VPVTETT
-1239 YTGRNIEPSYSIEA
+1239 YTGKTIEPKYSISA
-1253 PGMADASSLKNY
+1253 PGMEDASSLKNY
-1265 VSEIHTNILNATAY
+1265 VTASHTEIKTATNYEI
-1279 DVTLEFAGTANYNA
+1279 TLSFAGTNNYN
-1293 KSEKYTLT
+1293 EKTQTYYLN
-1301 VQRADL
+1301 VSRADL
-1307 VVEIAEGQTLV
+1307 SIDLDDRQTTV
-1318 YNGKEQAPAYTVS
+1318 YNGLEQQPVYGIN
-1331 ALVDGDAYGEVTA
+1331 ALVEGDSYGEVTL
-1344 TVSGDNSTDGK
+1344 TVSGDNATDGK
-1355 AVNAGTYTFTVSVA
+1355 AINAGTYTFTVSVA

-1394 AAEQFVTVINENDA
+1394 ATEQFVTVINENEA

-1440 KVNGSEATDIVF
+1440 KVSGREATDIVF

-1460 MEVSVKDLDT
+1460 TEVSVKDLDT
-1470 VNYAFDTV
+1470 VNYQFDTV

-1501 SVTFGDALTIEAK
+1501 SVTFGETLTVEAK
-1514 GTYGGNAAEDVQE
+1514 GSYGGGEQENVQE
-1527 TTWYAKGEG
+1527 TTWYAKDED

-1581 TVTLDGSD
+1581 TVTLDGSG

-1615 NLEIEYTTNAAQY
+1615 NLTLEYTTNAAQY

-1642 VADGNVGNY
+1642 VADGNAGNY

-1751 EKRTISITVNDVN
+1751 EKRAISITVSDVN

-1785 NGDTLGTITAV
+1785 NGDTLGTISAV
-1796 WNGEAALGT
+1796 WSGEAALGT

-1841 LTVSPKNVTITFLGW
+1841 LTVSPKNVTITFVGW

-1861 MLGTGNNVTY
+1861 MVSVDNAVTY
-1871 NAKAWTPSATVD
+1871 NAGAWSPSARVD
-1883 GIINDDVV
+1883 GTVNGDVV
-1891 EIAID
+1891 QIAID

-1921 VAEVYVATL
+1921 VAEDCVAKL
-1930 EVLPYK
+1930 EILPYK
-1936 TEISVGETEY
+1936 TEITVDQTVYE
-1946 VYTYGDAK
+1946 YTYGDAK

-2062 AGLDDYITVVYKSGD
+2062 AGLEDYINVVYKVDGN
-2077 SAVNVVRNAG
+2077 VVTVVRNAG

-2099 NYAINGGGE
+2099 NYAINGGGD

-2146 IRSVIAVSGINGEP
+2146 IRSVIAVSGINGEL

-2185 VYVKASEMTNY
+2185 IYVKASEMTNY

-2229 DSLEKALAGIGLQ
+2229 DSLEKTLAGIGIQ

-2247 KKEIYEYSG
+2247 KKVIYEYSG

-2276 TVLFDKL
+2276 TVLFDKFNL
-2283 NSRFGSDVS
+2283 RFGSDVS

-2311 TLTIDKAVPIV
+2311 TLTIDKAVPTV

-2341 FGIAGVGNDSTMSAS
+2341 FGIAGVGNDSAMSAS
-2356 YDASLGAGQE
+2356 YDASAGAGQE

-2545 ADVSDEMKA
+2545 ADVTDEMKA

-2838 VVDSLTLSS
+2838 VIDSLTLSS

-2862 YVSGVTVR
+2862 HVSGVTVK

-2897 TEMTANY
+2897 KEMTANY
-2904 NTITVRFEKA
+2904 NTITVRFEKT

-2992 EAYEDILAYYEKI
+2992 EAYETILAYYEKI
-3005 AEEDRPEIQSQYDAL
+3005 AEEDRPEIQSEYDAL